1 MRKVRIGNDIN
12 VRWEVK
18 TDGKAVSLEGKALKL
33 YVRSAYRK
41 EEITTFTVEGCVVSF
56 TYPASMQRMTGARA
70 VILEDATEGAPR
82 RTVCADQAFT
92 LVAHSCEENDDDVEF
107 EDFMVSLQ
115 SNVLIGK
122 PGLSAYEVWL
132 SEGNTGTL
140 EDWYAFLR
148 KPATDIAADVAE
160 AEAERKAAETARQ
173 EAEEGRITSEQERTT
188 AETARDKA
196 EQARQGDENLRKTAE
211 ENRVSAE
218 TDRND
223 AEQRRTANEKSRET
237 AEQMRKT
244 NEADRIRDEK
254 EREAAETSRKATEK
268 LRDTAENDRDDA
280 EQERRQHEDARA
292 DAEGKRDTAETLRKQ
307 AETGRNNA
315 EQERTTAEQTRKDS
329 EASRVTAEGE
339 RTTAEQTRQENE
351 TARVTAETERGKK
364 ETERI
369 TAETERKSAEQER
382 KSAEQKRKSAEQER
396 KTAETGREDAEAG
409 RVLAETSRQSAEAK
423 REQAAKDNKAAN
435 DAAVA
440 AAFAAAAAA
449 DTATGEANTAAT
461 NADMA
466 TANANAAAN
475 GASKVNA
482 VMGDDHVLTV
492 TDRTGAVKTA
502 DLGDVSDVAR
512 LKRSLGPYSERPDI
526 VLTAKETNVAVS
538 SEGVKVSK
546 PGWAMADFT
555 AELGNEY
562 LFKPGA
568 TDGNVC
574 VFAEYIDKIERR
586 AIEYTY
592 TYDEKGRIATA
603 KATHDGKTHSYTY
616 AYDADAATGESCVIT
631 DDQTGQTVDYLP
643 ATFQTTVGSY
653 QPMTLLNADAELPED
668 GYCRFVSNFQS
679 RSAIKVVVSYKV
691 DVADLTMKVVRDG
704 MTASMC
710 TQLSKIN
717 QKVDE
722 NKALAESLRKK
733 MSLFGDAFAGFAR
746 VSGDGDPKP
755 SDEYIYGNR
764 KLVQEI
770 GKHMKLG
777 TVKREGNE
785 AVLQHECAKGRITL
799 ASNGD
804 AVAVDGTEGDLLIYT
819 DIPLYLMKANEQ
831 LDGFEMSCLGVGVVP
846 CYWQSHTAKK
856 LAPFAMSPFYT
867 VTAKLESDERS
878 CYHCII
884 NDTVQGSFS
893 QPNGLLKDVFRTD
906 GGGFPTYGQSGI
918 MSMTNAQAKNADAN
932 TNYPYMGNYYEF
944 YELWITMMY
953 AECGTLDT
961 TDLYCMG
968 TGCTQQ
974 EVVNESTWNND
985 RIAANSGVKIFS
997 ADGTVVNYGG
1007 LMSQSLKKGADGTD
1021 AYNLDSLVGSA
1032 YYVFTK
1038 NGEAL
1043 TVLDGI
1049 TKGGLQA
1056 KVGNS
1061 GCIFHCDASG
1071 NLVCTDDGS
1080 IDLTTGTGMEAAKRY
1095 YIVRDVPNCQGIADG
1110 VMTAVVNC
1118 YVKMNIADGVYNKTT
1133 DLTGGYIIYK
1143 FSHSLYRGLSIPMDG
1158 MFRQLCG
1165 AYYTV
1170 SNENGEFVNKFY
1182 CAEKC
1187 QDLPPLVEKTCYT
1200 DVANADN
1207 LDITRGLS
1215 YKKSVPGSTS
1225 WVGTADYGTSLFCFT
1240 VFDGSS
1246 HKKEVCYT
1254 WNDSYCIG
1262 QGKGGY
1268 PEEGKFCVKNLS
1280 VGCVSFYG
1288 FASARSGICN
1298 YAANNGSYTAG
1309 AFSVPQLK
1317 LK

>member
-1 MRKVRIGNDIN
+1 MGSVGMHPKGAYDKSMTYSKLQLVTYRNNTYLSKQDGNIGHEPVGEDE
-12 VRWEVK
+12 WW
-18 TDGKAVSLEGKALKL
+18 SLIVDAQT
-33 YVRSAYRK
+33 AY
-41 EEITTFTVEGCVVSF
+41 
-56 TYPASMQRMTGARA
+56 
-70 VILEDATEGAPR
+70 EGATSATAAAKR
-82 RTVCADQAFT
+82 A
-92 LVAHSCEENDDDVEF
+92 ND
-107 EDFMVSLQ
+107 
-115 SNVLIGK
+115 
-122 PGLSAYEVWL
+122 
-132 SEGNTGTL
+132 
-140 EDWYAFLR
+140 
-148 KPATDIAADVAE
+148 AADN
-160 AEAERKAAETARQ
+160 AERINAEVQKAEDL
-173 EAEEGRITSEQERTT
+173 RIVSEQERTT

-218 TDRND
+218 TDRSD
-223 AEQRRTANEKSRET
+223 AEQRRTANENSRET
-237 AEQMRKT
+237 AEQMRKSD
-244 NEADRIRDEK
+244 EADRIRNEK
-254 EREAAETSRKATEK
+254 EREATETSRKAAEK
-268 LRDTAENDRDDA
+268 LRDTAENDRNDA

-307 AETGRNNA
+307 AETGRDNA
-315 EQERTTAEQTRKDS
+315 EQERITAEQTRKDS
-329 EASRVTAEGE
+329 ETSRVAAEKE
-339 RTTAEQTRQENE
+339 RTASEQTRQDNE
-351 TARVTAETERGKK
+351 ATRMSAETERGKK

-369 TAETERKSAEQER
+369 ASETE
-382 KSAEQKRKSAEQER
+382 RKSAEQER
-396 KTAETGREDAEAG
+396 KTAETGRRDAEAG
-409 RVLAETSRQSAEAK
+409 RVSAETSRQSAEAK
-423 REQAAKDNKAAN
+423 REQAAKDNKASN

-440 AAFAAAAAA
+440 AA
-449 DTATGEANTAAT
+449 DTATGKANTAAT
-461 NADMA
+461 NADTA
-466 TANANAAAN
+466 TVKANAAADA
-475 GASKVNA
+475 ASKVNA

-526 VLTAKETNVAVS
+526 ILTAKETDVAVS
-538 SEGVKVSK
+538 AEGVKVAK
-546 PGWAMADFT
+546 TGWAIAEFT

-592 TYDEKGRIATA
+592 TYDETGRIATA
-603 KATHDGKTHSYTY
+603 KATYDGKTHSYTY

-679 RSAIKVVVSYKV
+679 RSAIKVVVSYKF

-785 AVLQHECAKGRITL
+785 AVLQHECAKGRITM

-846 CYWQSHTAKK
+846 CYWQSHTAKE

-867 VTAKLESDERS
+867 VVAKLETDERS

-884 NDTVQGSFS
+884 NDKVQGSFS
-893 QPNGLLKDVFRTD
+893 TPNGLLKDVFWTD
-906 GGGFPTYGQSGI
+906 AGGYFTYKQSGI
-918 MSMTNAQAKNADAN
+918 NAMTYAQAKNADAN

-953 AECGTLDT
+953 AECGTLNT

-968 TGCTQQ
+968 VGCTLL
-974 EVVNESTWNND
+974 ETVNESTWNNG
-985 RIAANSGVKIFS
+985 RIAANSGVKIFG

-1007 LMSQSLKKGADGTD
+1007 LMAQSLRKGSGGTD
-1021 AYNLDSLVGSA
+1021 EYNMTSLIGNKF
-1032 YYVFTK
+1032 YVFTK

-1049 TKGGLQA
+1049 TKAGLQT

-1061 GCIFHCDASG
+1061 GSIFHFDASG

-1080 IDLTTGTGMEAAKRY
+1080 IDLTTGTGMEAVKRY
-1095 YIVRDVPNCQGIADG
+1095 YVVRDVPNCQGIADG

-1170 SNENGEFVNKFY
+1170 SKENGKLVNKFC
-1182 CAEKC
+1182 CAEKW
-1187 QDLPPLVEKTCYT
+1187 QDLPPLVDLTCYT

-1207 LDITRGLS
+1207 LDITRGLR
-1215 YKKSVPGSTS
+1215 YKKSVPGFSS
-1225 WVGTADYGTSLFCFT
+1225 WVGAADYGTSLLCFT
-1240 VFDGSS
+1240 ASGDSS

-1254 WNDSYCIG
+1254 WNKGACWG
-1262 QGKGGY
+1262 QGKDGF
-1268 PEEGKFCVKNLS
+1268 PEEGKFCVKSLV
-1280 VGCVSFYG
+1280 VGCSSNNG
-1288 FASARSGICN
+1288 QASARGADCRNAVSSGTGD
-1298 YAANNGSYTAG
+1298 YAG
-1309 AFSVPQLK
+1309 AFAVPQLK

>member
-1 MRKVRIGNDIN
+1 MEKRYLDMGSVGMHPKGAYDKSVTYSKLQLVTYRNNTYLSKQDGNIGHEPVGEDDWWSLIVDAQTAYDGATSATAAAKRAND
-12 VRWEVK
+12 
-18 TDGKAVSLEGKALKL
+18 
-33 YVRSAYRK
+33 
-41 EEITTFTVEGCVVSF
+41 
-56 TYPASMQRMTGARA
+56 
-70 VILEDATEGAPR
+70 
-82 RTVCADQAFT
+82 
-92 LVAHSCEENDDDVEF
+92 
-107 EDFMVSLQ
+107 
-115 SNVLIGK
+115 
-122 PGLSAYEVWL
+122 
-132 SEGNTGTL
+132 
-140 EDWYAFLR
+140 
-148 KPATDIAADVAE
+148 AADN
-160 AEAERKAAETARQ
+160 AERINAEVQKAEDL
-173 EAEEGRITSEQERTT
+173 RITSEQERTT

-211 ENRVSAE
+211 ENRASAE
-218 TDRND
+218 TGRSD
-223 AEQRRTANEKSRET
+223 AEQRRDANETSRES
-237 AEQMRKT
+237 AEQMRKRD
-244 NEADRIRDEK
+244 EADRIRDEK
-254 EREAAETSRKATEK
+254 EREEAETSRKA
-268 LRDTAENDRDDA
+268 AER
-280 EQERRQHEDARA
+280 
-292 DAEGKRDTAETLRKQ
+292 
-307 AETGRNNA
+307 
-315 EQERTTAEQTRKDS
+315 
-329 EASRVTAEGE
+329 E

-351 TARVTAETERGKK
+351 TTRV
-364 ETERI
+364 
-369 TAETERKSAEQER
+369 SAE
-382 KSAEQKRKSAEQER
+382 AE
-396 KTAETGREDAEAG
+396 
-409 RVLAETSRQSAEAK
+409 RVLAETSRQSAEVK
-423 REQAAKDNKAAN
+423 REQAAKDNKVAN

-440 AAFAAAAAA
+440 AAEAATAAAY
-449 DTATGEANTAAT
+449 TATGEANTAAT
-461 NADMA
+461 NADTA
-466 TANANAAAN
+466 TVKANAAADA
-475 GASKVNA
+475 ASKVNA

-492 TDRTGAVKTA
+492 TDRTGTVKTA

-512 LKRSLGPYSERPDI
+512 MKKSLGPYSERPDI
-526 VLTAKETNVAVS
+526 VLTAKETDEAVS
-538 SEGVKVSK
+538 AEGVKVAK
-546 PGWAMADFT
+546 TGWAMAEFT

-574 VFAEYIDKIERR
+574 VFAEYIDKVERR

-592 TYDEKGRIATA
+592 TYDETGRIATA
-603 KATHDGKTHSYTY
+603 KATYDGKTHSYTY
-616 AYDADAATGESCVIT
+616 AYDADAATGENCVIT

-755 SDEYIYGNR
+755 SDENIYGNR

-785 AVLQHECAKGRITL
+785 AVLQHECAKGRITM

-856 LAPFAMSPFYT
+856 LAPFAMSPFYA
-867 VTAKLESDERS
+867 VQAQLKSDERK

-893 QPNGLLKDVFRTD
+893 QPNGLLKDVFWTD
-906 GGGFPTYGQSGI
+906 GGGYPTFGQSGI
-918 MSMTNAQAKNADAN
+918 DAMTYSQAKNADAN

-953 AECGTLDT
+953 AECGTLNT
-961 TDLYCMG
+961 TDLYCLG
-968 TGCTQQ
+968 TGCTQL
-974 EVVNESTWNND
+974 ETVNEATWNND
-985 RIAANSGVKIFS
+985 RIAANSGVKIFGT
-997 ADGTVVNYGG
+997 DGTVVNYGG
-1007 LMSQSLKKGADGTD
+1007 LMDQSLKKGADGAE
-1021 AYNLDSLVGSA
+1021 AYNMASLVGNV
-1032 YYVFTK
+1032 YYTFTK

-1043 TVLDGI
+1043 AVLDGI
-1049 TKGGLQA
+1049 TKAGLQA

-1061 GCIFHCDASG
+1061 GSIFHFDASG

-1095 YIVRDVPNCQGIADG
+1095 YVVRDVPNCQGIADG

-1170 SNENGEFVNKFY
+1170 SKENGELVNKFY
-1182 CAEKC
+1182 CAEKW
-1187 QDLPPLVEKTCYT
+1187 QDLPPLVDKTCYT

-1215 YKKSVPGSTS
+1215 YKKKVSGRSG
-1225 WVGTADYGTSLFCFT
+1225 WVGTADYGTSLLCLT
-1240 VFDGSS
+1240 ALGGSS
-1246 HKKEVCYT
+1246 HKKEVCYI
-1254 WNDSYCIG
+1254 WNNGNCWG
-1262 QGKGGY
+1262 QGMDGY
-1268 PEEGKFCVKNLS
+1268 PEEGKFCVKSLA
-1280 VGCVSFYG
+1280 VGCDSNDGNTSVRTVFCNV
-1288 FASARSGICN
+1288 AVNGI
-1298 YAANNGSYTAG
+1298 YSYYAG
-1309 AFSVPQLK
+1309 AFAVPQLK

>member
-1 MRKVRIGNDIN
+1 MGTVGMYPKGAYDKN
-12 VRWEVK
+12 V
-18 TDGKAVSLEGKALKL
+18 T
-33 YVRSAYRK
+33 YRK
-41 EEITTFTVEGCVVSF
+41 LQIV
-56 TYPASMQRMTGARA
+56 TYKNNTYCSKQHGNIGHEPVGDDEWWQLIVDAQTAYDGATAATAAAKRA
-70 VILEDATEGAPR
+70 NDS
-82 RTVCADQAFT
+82 ADQAEKIN
-92 LVAHSCEENDDDVEF
+92 A
-107 EDFMVSLQ
+107 
-115 SNVLIGK
+115 
-122 PGLSAYEVWL
+122 EV
-132 SEGNTGTL
+132 
-140 EDWYAFLR
+140 
-148 KPATDIAADVAE
+148 
-160 AEAERKAAETARQ
+160 Q
-173 EAEEGRITSEQERTT
+173 EAEYHRIANEQERTT
-188 AETARDKA
+188 AETARDMA
-196 EQARQGDENLRKTAE
+196 EQARQGAENLRKTAE
-211 ENRVSAE
+211 ENRASAE
-218 TDRND
+218 TGRSD
-223 AEQRRTANEKSRET
+223 AEQRRDANETSREA
-237 AEQMRKT
+237 AERMRKSD
-244 NEADRIRDEK
+244 EADRIRDEK
-254 EREAAETSRKATEK
+254 EREKAETSRKAAEE
-268 LRDTAENDRDDA
+268 LRETAENQRYDA
-280 EQERRQHEDARA
+280 EQ
-292 DAEGKRDTAETLRKQ
+292 
-307 AETGRNNA
+307 GRN
-315 EQERTTAEQTRKDS
+315 TAEQG
-329 EASRVTAEGE
+329 RVSA
-339 RTTAEQTRQENE
+339 E
-351 TARVTAETERGKK
+351 TA
-364 ETERI
+364 
-369 TAETERKSAEQER
+369 
-382 KSAEQKRKSAEQER
+382 
-396 KTAETGREDAEAG
+396 
-409 RVLAETSRQSAEAK
+409 RQSAETK
-423 REQAAKDNKAAN
+423 REQAAKDNKTATN
-435 DAAVA
+435 NAV
-440 AAFAAAAAA
+440 AAAAAA
-449 DTATGEANTAAT
+449 TSAAKTATDKANTSAANADTATGK
-461 NADMA
+461 
-466 TANANAAAN
+466 ANAAADA
-475 GASKVNA
+475 ASKVNA

-512 LKRSLGPYSERPDI
+512 LKRSLGPYSEREDI
-526 VLTAKETNVAVS
+526 VLTASQTGYVISAD
-538 SEGVKVSK
+538 GVKTAKS
-546 PGWAMADFT
+546 GWAMAEFT

-592 TYDEKGRIATA
+592 TYDETGRIATA
-603 KATHDGKTHSYTY
+603 KATYDGKTHSYTY
-616 AYDADAATGESCVIT
+616 AYDADATTGESCVIT

-653 QPMTLLNADAELPED
+653 QPMTLLNADAELPMD

-691 DVADLTMKVVRDG
+691 DAADLTMKVVRDG

-722 NKALAESLRKK
+722 NKALTETLRKK

-785 AVLQHECAKGRITL
+785 AVLQHECAKGRITM

-804 AVAVDGTEGDLLIYT
+804 AMAVDGTEGDLLIYT
-819 DIPLYLMKANEQ
+819 DIPLHLMKANEQ

-846 CYWQSHTAKK
+846 CYWQSHTAKE
-856 LAPFAMSPFYT
+856 LSPFAMSPFYT
-867 VTAKLESDERS
+867 VVAKLKTDERI
-878 CYHCII
+878 CYHCVI

-893 QPNGLLKDVFRTD
+893 RPNGLLKDVFWTD
-906 GGGFPTYGQSGI
+906 AGGYPTYGQSGI
-918 MSMTNAQAKNADAN
+918 KAMTYAQAKNADAN

-974 EVVNESTWNND
+974 EIVNESTWSND
-985 RIAANSGVKIFS
+985 RIAANSGVKIFG

-1007 LMSQSLKKGADGTD
+1007 LMDQSLKKGADGAE
-1021 AYNLDSLVGSA
+1021 AYNTALLVGNN
-1032 YYVFTK
+1032 YYIFTK

-1049 TKGGLQA
+1049 TKAGLQA

-1061 GCIFHCDASG
+1061 GSIFHFDASG

-1080 IDLTTGTGMEAAKRY
+1080 IDLTTGTGMEAVKRY
-1095 YIVRDVPNCQGIADG
+1095 YVVRDVPNCQGIADG

-1118 YVKMNIADGVYNKTT
+1118 YIKMNIADGVYYKTT

-1158 MFRQLCG
+1158 LSRQLCG

-1170 SNENGEFVNKFY
+1170 SKENEELVNKFY
-1182 CAEKC
+1182 CAEKW
-1187 QDLPPLVEKTCYT
+1187 QDLPPLVDETCYT

-1207 LDITRGLS
+1207 LDVTRGLS
-1215 YKKSVPGSTS
+1215 YKKKMPGRSG
-1225 WVGTADYGTSLFCFT
+1225 WVGAADCGTSLFCFT
-1240 VFDGSS
+1240 SFDGSS
-1246 HKKEVCYT
+1246 HKKEVCYS
-1254 WNDSYCIG
+1254 WNSGTCW
-1262 QGKGGY
+1262 GKGKNGF
-1268 PEEGKFCVKNLS
+1268 PEEGKFCVKS
-1280 VGCVSFYG
+1280 FVVGCVVGDSY
-1288 FASARSGICN
+1288 ASVRTCSCSSAVSLDRS
-1298 YAANNGSYTAG
+1298 YYAG
-1309 AFSVPQLK
+1309 AFAVPQLK

>member
-1 MRKVRIGNDIN
+1 METKKIN
-12 VRWEVK
+12 LGRVGLVPK
-18 TDGKAVSLEGKALKL
+18 G
-33 YVRSAYRK
+33 AYSPDVTYGRLHVVTYRN
-41 EEITTFTVEGCVVSF
+41 TTYCSK
-56 TYPASMQRMTGARA
+56 Q
-70 VILEDATEGAPR
+70 
-82 RTVCADQAFT
+82 
-92 LVAHSCEENDDDVEF
+92 
-107 EDFMVSLQ
+107 
-115 SNVLIGK
+115 
-122 PGLSAYEVWL
+122 
-132 SEGNTGTL
+132 EGNTGHEPVG
-140 EDWYAFLR
+140 EDEWWSILVDGQAAYDAAEAAQTAAQT
-148 KPATDIAADVAE
+148 ATTAADNANTEALAAHQSATRANTASDKLNAALDKVTEATNNANGSAE
-160 AEAERKAAETARQ
+160 SARSAAARAQTAAEHGEAMNKLMDTNLAELEKTTTAFN
-173 EAEEGRITSEQERTT
+173 EFNATATAAEKKRTT
-188 AETARDKA
+188 AEMERSEA
-196 EQARQGDENLRKTAE
+196 EQG
-211 ENRVSAE
+211 
-218 TDRND
+218 
-223 AEQRRTANEKSRET
+223 RET
-237 AEQMRKT
+237 AETQRT
-244 NEADRIRDEK
+244 EAENARST
-254 EREAAETSRKATEK
+254 AETTRKDNET
-268 LRDTAENDRDDA
+268 L
-280 EQERRQHEDARA
+280 RA
-292 DAEGKRDTAETLRKQ
+292 DAETRRVAAETMREKAEKGRAEKTSQ
-307 AETGRNNA
+307 AL
-315 EQERTTAEQTRKDS
+315 D
-329 EASRVTAEGE
+329 
-339 RTTAEQTRQENE
+339 
-351 TARVTAETERGKK
+351 
-364 ETERI
+364 
-369 TAETERKSAEQER
+369 
-382 KSAEQKRKSAEQER
+382 
-396 KTAETGREDAEAG
+396 
-409 RVLAETSRQSAEAK
+409 
-423 REQAAKDNKAAN
+423 
-435 DAAVA
+435 
-440 AAFAAAAAA
+440 
-449 DTATGEANTAAT
+449 
-461 NADMA
+461 
-466 TANANAAAN
+466 
-475 GASKVNA
+475 
-482 VMGDDHVLTV
+482 
-492 TDRTGAVKTA
+492 AVKTA
-502 DLGDVSDVAR
+502 TDAALDAAR
-512 LKRSLGPYSERPDI
+512 SAQTAASNAEQSATAANKVNATLAEDGTLTITDREGHEASINIGEGEKVKELVTSMERVKESLGHYTARPAI
-526 VLTAKETNVAVS
+526 VLTPSEQNVAIS
-538 SEGVKVSK
+538 ADGVKVAK
-546 PGWAMADFT
+546 TGWAIAEFT

-592 TYDEKGRIATA
+592 TYDETGRIATA
-603 KATHDGKTHSYTY
+603 KATYEGKTHSYTY

-691 DVADLTMKVVRDG
+691 DLADLTMKVVRDG

-722 NKALAESLRKK
+722 NKVLAESLRKK
-733 MSLFGDAFAGFAR
+733 ISLFGDAFAGFAR

-785 AVLQHECAKGRITL
+785 AVLQHECAKGRITM

-831 LDGFEMSCLGVGVVP
+831 LDGSEMSCLGVGVVP

-867 VTAKLESDERS
+867 VVAKLESDERS
-878 CYHCII
+878 CSHCII
-884 NDTVQGSFS
+884 NDTVKGTYIV
-893 QPNGLLKDVFRTD
+893 PNGMLKDVFYTD
-906 GGGFPTYGQSGI
+906 GGGYPTYAQSGI
-918 MSMTNAQAKNADAN
+918 MSMKYSQAKNADAN

-953 AECGTLDT
+953 AECSTLDT

-968 TGCTQQ
+968 VGCTQQ

-985 RIAANSGVKIFS
+985 RIAANSGVKIFG

-1007 LMSQSLKKGADGTD
+1007 LMDSSLKKGADGTGD
-1021 AYNLDSLVGSA
+1021 YNIAPLVGQA
-1032 YYVFTK
+1032 YYTFTK

-1061 GCIFHCDASG
+1061 GSIFHFDASG

-1118 YVKMNIADGVYNKTT
+1118 YMKMNIADGVYNKTT

-1158 MFRQLCG
+1158 MLLQLCG

-1170 SNENGEFVNKFY
+1170 SKENGKLVNKFY
-1182 CAEKC
+1182 CAEKW
-1187 QDLPPLVEKTCYT
+1187 QDLPPLVDNTCYT

-1215 YKKSVPGSTS
+1215 YKKNVPGSS
-1225 WVGTADYGTSLFCFT
+1225 GWAGMADYGTSLFCFT
-1240 VFDGSS
+1240 AFDGSR
-1246 HKKEVCYT
+1246 HKKEVCYIT
-1254 WNDSYCIG
+1254 NSGYCWG
-1262 QGKGGY
+1262 QGENGL
-1268 PEEGKFCVKNLS
+1268 PEEGKFCVKGFV
-1280 VGCVSFYG
+1280 VGCYASLST
-1288 FASARSGICN
+1288 ASARSVYGY
-1298 YAANNGSYTAG
+1298 YAISHEHKYYAG

-1317 LK
+1317 FK

>member
-1 MRKVRIGNDIN
+1 MEKRYFNMGTVGMYPKGAYDKN
-12 VRWEVK
+12 V
-18 TDGKAVSLEGKALKL
+18 T
-33 YVRSAYRK
+33 YRK
-41 EEITTFTVEGCVVSF
+41 LQIV
-56 TYPASMQRMTGARA
+56 TYKNNTYCSKQHGNIGHEPVGDDEWWQLIVDAQTAYDGATSATAAAKRA
-70 VILEDATEGAPR
+70 NDSAAQAEKINAEVQKAED
-82 RTVCADQAFT
+82 
-92 LVAHSCEENDDDVEF
+92 
-107 EDFMVSLQ
+107 
-115 SNVLIGK
+115 
-122 PGLSAYEVWL
+122 
-132 SEGNTGTL
+132 
-140 EDWYAFLR
+140 LR
-148 KPATDIAADVAE
+148 IA
-160 AEAERKAAETARQ
+160 
-173 EAEEGRITSEQERTT
+173 SEQERTT

-211 ENRVSAE
+211 ENRASAE
-218 TDRND
+218 TGRSD
-223 AEQRRTANEKSRET
+223 AEQRRNANETSREA
-237 AEQMRKT
+237 AEQMRKSD
-244 NEADRIRDEK
+244 EADRIRDEK
-254 EREAAETSRKATEK
+254 EREKAETNRKAAEE
-268 LRDTAENDRDDA
+268 LRDTAENQRYDA

-307 AETGRNNA
+307 A
-315 EQERTTAEQTRKDS
+315 
-329 EASRVTAEGE
+329 
-339 RTTAEQTRQENE
+339 
-351 TARVTAETERGKK
+351 
-364 ETERI
+364 
-369 TAETERKSAEQER
+369 
-382 KSAEQKRKSAEQER
+382 
-396 KTAETGREDAEAG
+396 
-409 RVLAETSRQSAEAK
+409 
-423 REQAAKDNKAAN
+423 AKDNKTAT
-435 DAAVA
+435 DKAVA
-440 AAFAAAAAA
+440 AADAATSAAKTATDKANTATANA
-449 DTATGEANTAAT
+449 DTATGK
-461 NADMA
+461 
-466 TANANAAAN
+466 ANAAADA
-475 GASKVNA
+475 ASKVNA

-512 LKRSLGPYSERPDI
+512 LKRSLGPYSERADI
-526 VLTAKETNVAVS
+526 VLTASQTGYVISAD
-538 SEGVKVSK
+538 GVKTAKS
-546 PGWAMADFT
+546 GWAMAEFT

-562 LFKPGA
+562 LFKPGS

-592 TYDEKGRIATA
+592 TYDETGRIATA
-603 KATHDGKTHSYTY
+603 KATYDGKTHSYTY
-616 AYDADAATGESCVIT
+616 AYDADATTGESCVIT

-722 NKALAESLRKK
+722 NKALTETLRKK

-785 AVLQHECAKGRITL
+785 AVLQHECAKGRITM

-846 CYWQSHTAKK
+846 CYWQNHTAKR
-856 LAPFAMSPFYT
+856 LSPFAMSPFYT
-867 VTAKLESDERS
+867 VAAKLESDERS

-893 QPNGLLKDVFRTD
+893 KPNGLLKDVFWTD
-906 GGGFPTYGQSGI
+906 AGGYPTYGQSGI
-918 MSMTNAQAKNADAN
+918 ASMTHAQAKNADAN

-974 EVVNESTWNND
+974 ETVNESTWNND
-985 RIAANSGVKIFS
+985 RIAANSGMKIFG
-997 ADGTVVNYGG
+997 ADGTVVIYGG
-1007 LMSQSLKKGADGTD
+1007 LMDRSLKKGADGAE
-1021 AYNLDSLVGSA
+1021 AYNMASLIGNV
-1032 YYVFTK
+1032 YYTFTK

-1049 TKGGLQA
+1049 TKAGLQA

-1061 GCIFHCDASG
+1061 GSIFHFDESG

-1080 IDLTTGTGMEAAKRY
+1080 IDLTTGTGMEAVKRY
-1095 YIVRDVPNCQGIADG
+1095 YVVRDVPNCQGIADG

-1143 FSHSLYRGLSIPMDG
+1143 FSHSLYRGLSLPMDG

-1170 SNENGEFVNKFY
+1170 SKENGELVNKFY
-1182 CAEKC
+1182 CAEKW
-1187 QDLPPLVEKTCYT
+1187 QDLPPLVDKTCYT

-1215 YKKSVPGSTS
+1215 YKKSVPGSS
-1225 WVGTADYGTSLFCFT
+1225 NWVGAADYGTSLFCFT
-1240 VFDGSS
+1240 AFGGSS

-1254 WNDSYCIG
+1254 WNDSLCIG
-1262 QGKGGY
+1262 QGENSS

-1280 VGCVSFYG
+1280 SGCVAFYG
-1288 FASARSGICN
+1288 FVSVRSGICN
-1298 YAANNGSYTAG
+1298 YAANNGSYSAG
-1309 AFSVPQLK
+1309 AFAVPQLK
-1317 LK
+1317 FK

>member
-1 MRKVRIGNDIN
+1 MEKRYLDMGSVGMHPKGAYDKSVTYSKLQLVTYRNNTYLSKQDGNIGHEPVGEDEWWSLIVDAQTAYDGATSATAAAKRAND
-12 VRWEVK
+12 
-18 TDGKAVSLEGKALKL
+18 
-33 YVRSAYRK
+33 
-41 EEITTFTVEGCVVSF
+41 
-56 TYPASMQRMTGARA
+56 
-70 VILEDATEGAPR
+70 
-82 RTVCADQAFT
+82 
-92 LVAHSCEENDDDVEF
+92 
-107 EDFMVSLQ
+107 
-115 SNVLIGK
+115 
-122 PGLSAYEVWL
+122 
-132 SEGNTGTL
+132 
-140 EDWYAFLR
+140 
-148 KPATDIAADVAE
+148 AADN
-160 AEAERKAAETARQ
+160 AERINAEVQKAEDL
-173 EAEEGRITSEQERTT
+173 RITSEQERTT

-196 EQARQGDENLRKTAE
+196 EQARQDDENLRKTAE
-211 ENRVSAE
+211 ENRASAE
-218 TDRND
+218 TGRSD
-223 AEQRRTANEKSRET
+223 AEQRRTANENSRET

-244 NEADRIRDEK
+244 DEAERIRDEK
-254 EREAAETSRKATEK
+254 EREEAETSRKAAEK
-268 LRDTAENDRDDA
+268 LRDTAENDRNDA

-307 AETGRNNA
+307 AETGRDNA

-329 EASRVTAEGE
+329 EASRVAAEKE
-339 RTTAEQTRQENE
+339 RTASEQTRKENE
-351 TARVTAETERGKK
+351 TARVAAESGRDEK

-369 TAETERKSAEQER
+369 SAETERKSAEQER
-382 KSAEQKRKSAEQER
+382 KTAEQGRNTAEQGRVSAE
-396 KTAETGREDAEAG
+396 TA
-409 RVLAETSRQSAEAK
+409 RQSAETK
-423 REQAAKDNKAAN
+423 REQAAKDNKASN

-440 AAFAAAAAA
+440 AAQAATAAA
-449 DTATGEANTAAT
+449 DTATGKANTAAT
-461 NADMA
+461 NADTA
-466 TANANAAAN
+466 TANANSAADA
-475 GASKVNA
+475 ASKVNA

-526 VLTAKETNVAVS
+526 VLTPSEQNVAIS
-538 SEGVKVSK
+538 AEGVKVAK
-546 PGWAMADFT
+546 TGWVIAEFT

-592 TYDEKGRIATA
+592 TYDETGRIATA
-603 KATHDGKTHSYTY
+603 KATYDGKTHSYTY

-785 AVLQHECAKGRITL
+785 AVLQHECAKGRITM

-846 CYWQSHTAKK
+846 CYWQSHTAKE

-867 VTAKLESDERS
+867 VVAKLESDERS

-884 NDTVQGSFS
+884 NDKVQGSFS
-893 QPNGLLKDVFRTD
+893 TPNGLLKDVFWTD
-906 GGGFPTYGQSGI
+906 AGGCPTSAQSGI
-918 MSMTNAQAKNADAN
+918 RSMTYAQAKNADAN

-944 YELWITMMY
+944 YELWIMMMY

-968 TGCTQQ
+968 VGCTQQ
-974 EVVNESTWNND
+974 ETVNESTWNND
-985 RIAANSGVKIFS
+985 RIAANSGVKIFT
-997 ADGTVVNYGG
+997 ANGTVVNYGG
-1007 LMSQSLKKGADGTD
+1007 LMDQSLKKGADGTD
-1021 AYNLDSLVGSA
+1021 VYNLDSLIGNMLYTFA
-1032 YYVFTK
+1032 K

-1056 KVGNS
+1056 KVGSS
-1061 GCIFHCDASG
+1061 GSIFHFDASG

-1080 IDLTTGTGMEAAKRY
+1080 IDITTGTGMEAVKKY
-1095 YIVRDVPNCQGIADG
+1095 YVVRNVPNCQGIADG

-1143 FSHSLYRGLSIPMDG
+1143 FSYSLYRGLSIPMEG

-1170 SNENGEFVNKFY
+1170 SKENGELVNKFY
-1182 CAEKC
+1182 CAEKW
-1187 QDLPPLVEKTCYT
+1187 QDLPPLVDTTCYT

-1215 YKKSVPGSTS
+1215 YKKSIPGVSN
-1225 WVGTADYGTSLFCFT
+1225 WIQTADYGTSFFCFT
-1240 VFDGSS
+1240 ASRGSS
-1246 HKKEVCYT
+1246 HKAEVCYT
-1254 WNDSYCIG
+1254 WNNGTCWG
-1262 QGKGGY
+1262 QGKDGY
-1268 PEEGKFCVKNLS
+1268 PEEGKFCVKGL
-1280 VGCVSFYG
+1280 VMGCSSFSG
-1288 FASARSGICN
+1288 NASARTALCYTAVSLSDN
-1298 YAANNGSYTAG
+1298 YCAG
-1309 AFSVPQLK
+1309 AFAVPQLK

>member
-1 MRKVRIGNDIN
+1 MEKRYFDMGSVGMHPKGAYDKSVTYSKLQIVTYKNNTYLSKQDGNIGHEPVGEDEWWSLIVDAQTAYDGATSATAAAKRAND
-12 VRWEVK
+12 
-18 TDGKAVSLEGKALKL
+18 
-33 YVRSAYRK
+33 
-41 EEITTFTVEGCVVSF
+41 
-56 TYPASMQRMTGARA
+56 
-70 VILEDATEGAPR
+70 
-82 RTVCADQAFT
+82 
-92 LVAHSCEENDDDVEF
+92 
-107 EDFMVSLQ
+107 
-115 SNVLIGK
+115 
-122 PGLSAYEVWL
+122 
-132 SEGNTGTL
+132 
-140 EDWYAFLR
+140 
-148 KPATDIAADVAE
+148 AADN
-160 AEAERKAAETARQ
+160 AERINAEVQKAEDL
-173 EAEEGRITSEQERTT
+173 RITSEQERTT

-211 ENRVSAE
+211 ENRASAE
-218 TDRND
+218 TSRSD
-223 AEQRRTANEKSRET
+223 AEQRRDENETSRES
-237 AEQMRKT
+237 AEQMRKRD
-244 NEADRIRDEK
+244 EADRIREEN
-254 EREAAETSRKATEK
+254 EREEAETNRKAAED
-268 LRDTAENDRDDA
+268 LRDTAENQRYDA
-280 EQERRQHEDARA
+280 EQERRQHEDARV
-292 DAEGKRDTAETLRKQ
+292 DAEDKRDTAET
-307 AETGRNNA
+307 
-315 EQERTTAEQTRKDS
+315 
-329 EASRVTAEGE
+329 
-339 RTTAEQTRQENE
+339 
-351 TARVTAETERGKK
+351 
-364 ETERI
+364 
-369 TAETERKSAEQER
+369 ERK
-382 KSAEQKRKSAEQER
+382 
-396 KTAETGREDAEAG
+396 
-409 RVLAETSRQSAEAK
+409 
-423 REQAAKDNKAAN
+423 QAAKDNKTAT
-435 DAAVA
+435 DKAVA
-440 AAFAAAAAA
+440 AADAATSAAKTATDKANTATANA
-449 DTATGEANTAAT
+449 DTATGK
-461 NADMA
+461 
-466 TANANAAAN
+466 ANAAAN

-492 TDRTGAVKTA
+492 TDRTGTVKTA

-512 LKRSLGPYSERPDI
+512 MKKSLGPYSERPDI
-526 VLTAKETNVAVS
+526 VLTPSEQNVAVS
-538 SEGVKVSK
+538 AEGVKVTK
-546 PGWAMADFT
+546 TGWAMAEFT

-592 TYDEKGRIATA
+592 TYDEKGRIASA
-603 KATHDGKTHSYTY
+603 KATYDGKTHSYTY
-616 AYDADAATGESCVIT
+616 AYDSDAATGESSVIT

-679 RSAIKVVVSYKV
+679 RRAIKVVVSYKV
-691 DVADLTMKVVRDG
+691 DSADLTMKVVRDG

-785 AVLQHECAKGRITL
+785 AVLQHECAKGRITM

-867 VTAKLESDERS
+867 VVAKLESDERS

-884 NDTVQGSFS
+884 NDTVMGTFS
-893 QPNGLLKDVFRTD
+893 QPNGLLKDVFKTN
-906 GGGFPTYGQSGI
+906 GGGFPTYGHSGI
-918 MSMTNAQAKNADAN
+918 MAMTNAQAKNADAN

-944 YELWITMMY
+944 YELWIAMMY

-974 EVVNESTWNND
+974 ESVGESTWNND

-997 ADGTVVNYGG
+997 ADGTKVYYGG
-1007 LMSQSLKKGADGTD
+1007 LMHKNLKKGADGTD
-1021 AYNLDSLVGSA
+1021 AYNLDSLIGNS

-1061 GCIFHCDASG
+1061 GSIFHFDASG

-1080 IDLTTGTGMEAAKRY
+1080 IDLTTGTGMEAVKKY
-1095 YIVRDVPNCQGIADG
+1095 YVVRNVPNCQGIADG

-1118 YVKMNIADGVYNKTT
+1118 YVKMNIADGVYTETT

-1143 FSHSLYRGLSIPMDG
+1143 FSYSLYRGLSIPMEG
-1158 MFRQLCG
+1158 MYLHLCG

-1170 SNENGEFVNKFY
+1170 SKENGKIVNKFY
-1182 CAEKC
+1182 CAEKW
-1187 QDLPPLVEKTCYT
+1187 QDLPPLVNKTCYT

-1215 YKKSVPGSTS
+1215 YKKNLQGSTG
-1225 WVGTADYGTSLFCFT
+1225 WVGMADYGTSLFCFT
-1240 VFDGSS
+1240 ALGGSS
-1246 HKKEVCYT
+1246 HKKEVCYI
-1254 WNDSYCIG
+1254 WNNGTCWG
-1262 QGKGGY
+1262 QGKDGY
-1268 PEEGKFCVKNLS
+1268 PEEGKFCVKS
-1280 VGCVSFYG
+1280 FTVGGNANSG
-1288 FASARSGICN
+1288 STSARTVYSADAASGWGN
-1298 YAANNGSYTAG
+1298 YAG
-1309 AFSVPQLK
+1309 AFAVPQLK

>member
-1 MRKVRIGNDIN
+1 MATRK
-12 VRWEVK
+12 
-18 TDGKAVSLEGKALKL
+18 L
-33 YVRSAYRK
+33 
-41 EEITTFTVEGCVVSF
+41 IT
-56 TYPASMQRMTGARA
+56 
-70 VILEDATEGAPR
+70 
-82 RTVCADQAFT
+82 
-92 LVAHSCEENDDDVEF
+92 
-107 EDFMVSLQ
+107 
-115 SNVLIGK
+115 
-122 PGLSAYEVWL
+122 
-132 SEGNTGTL
+132 
-140 EDWYAFLR
+140 
-148 KPATDIAADVAE
+148 
-160 AEAERKAAETARQ
+160 
-173 EAEEGRITSEQERTT
+173 
-188 AETARDKA
+188 
-196 EQARQGDENLRKTAE
+196 DENLKRFGINVKNTINSTQDSLNKKIADVGDIA
-211 ENRVSAE
+211 NNA
-218 TDRND
+218 TNKAD
-223 AEQRRTANEKSRET
+223 A
-237 AEQMRKT
+237 
-244 NEADRIRDEK
+244 
-254 EREAAETSRKATEK
+254 AAEKA
-268 LRDTAENDRDDA
+268 N
-280 EQERRQHEDARA
+280 
-292 DAEGKRDTAETLRKQ
+292 
-307 AETGRNNA
+307 
-315 EQERTTAEQTRKDS
+315 
-329 EASRVTAEGE
+329 
-339 RTTAEQTRQENE
+339 
-351 TARVTAETERGKK
+351 
-364 ETERI
+364 
-369 TAETERKSAEQER
+369 
-382 KSAEQKRKSAEQER
+382 
-396 KTAETGREDAEAG
+396 
-409 RVLAETSRQSAEAK
+409 
-423 REQAAKDNKAAN
+423 
-435 DAAVA
+435 
-440 AAFAAAAAA
+440 AAA
-449 DTATGEANTAAT
+449 DKANTAAT
-461 NADMA
+461 EAEGVNVTLNDSVISVTNRKGETKTIQLASLSDVGDVVADVKHMSK
-466 TANANAAAN
+466 TM
-475 GASKVNA
+475 GAY
-482 VMGDDHVLTV
+482 
-492 TDRTGAVKTA
+492 TDRA
-502 DLGDVSDVAR
+502 D
-512 LKRSLGPYSERPDI
+512 I
-526 VLTAKETNVAVS
+526 NLTAVETNKAIS
-538 SEGVKVSK
+538 TDGAKVTKS
-546 PGWAMADFT
+546 GWAIAEFT

-592 TYDEKGRIATA
+592 TYDETGRIATA
-603 KATHDGKTHSYTY
+603 KAVYDGKTHSYTY
-616 AYDADAATGESCVIT
+616 AYDADSATGESCVIT

-785 AVLQHECAKGRITL
+785 AVLQHECAKGRITM

-804 AVAVDGTEGDLLIYT
+804 AMAVDGTEGDLLIYT

-846 CYWQSHTAKK
+846 CYWQSHTAKR

-867 VTAKLESDERS
+867 VTAKLEDDERK

-884 NDTVQGSFS
+884 NDTVQGTFS
-893 QPNGLLKDVFRTD
+893 QPNGLLKDVFMAD

-953 AECGTLDT
+953 AECGTLDAI
-961 TDLYCMG
+961 DLYCMG

-974 EVVNESTWNND
+974 ETVNESTWNND
-985 RIAANSGVKIFS
+985 RIAANSGVKIFG

-1007 LMSQSLKKGADGTD
+1007 LMDRSLKKGPDGTD
-1021 AYNLDSLVGSA
+1021 AYNMVSLVGNTD
-1032 YYVFTK
+1032 YMFTK

-1061 GCIFHCDASG
+1061 GSIFHFDASG

-1080 IDLTTGTGMEAAKRY
+1080 IDLTTGTGMESAKRY

-1158 MFRQLCG
+1158 MSRQLCG

-1170 SNENGEFVNKFY
+1170 SKENGELVNKFY
-1182 CAEKC
+1182 YAEKW
-1187 QDLPPLVEKTCYT
+1187 QDLPPLVDPTDYT

-1215 YKKSVPGSTS
+1215 CKKNVQGSTG
-1225 WVGTADYGTSLFCFT
+1225 WVGMADYGTSLFCFT
-1240 VFDGSS
+1240 AFGGSS

-1254 WNDSYCIG
+1254 WNKGTCWG
-1262 QGKGGY
+1262 QGNDGY
-1268 PEEGKFCVKNLS
+1268 PEEGKFCVKGLV
-1280 VGCVSFYG
+1280 VGCYTIYVS
-1288 FASARSGICN
+1288 ASARTASCHAAVSNIVSN
-1298 YAANNGSYTAG
+1298 YAG

>member
-1 MRKVRIGNDIN
+1 MEKRYLDMGSVGMHPKGAYDKSVTYSKLQLVTYRNNTYLSKQDGNIGHEPVGEDEWWSLIVDAQTAYDGATSATAAAKRAND
-12 VRWEVK
+12 
-18 TDGKAVSLEGKALKL
+18 
-33 YVRSAYRK
+33 
-41 EEITTFTVEGCVVSF
+41 
-56 TYPASMQRMTGARA
+56 
-70 VILEDATEGAPR
+70 
-82 RTVCADQAFT
+82 
-92 LVAHSCEENDDDVEF
+92 
-107 EDFMVSLQ
+107 
-115 SNVLIGK
+115 
-122 PGLSAYEVWL
+122 
-132 SEGNTGTL
+132 
-140 EDWYAFLR
+140 
-148 KPATDIAADVAE
+148 AADN
-160 AEAERKAAETARQ
+160 AERINAEVQKAEDL
-173 EAEEGRITSEQERTT
+173 RITSEQERTT

-196 EQARQGDENLRKTAE
+196 EQARQDDENLRKTAE
-211 ENRVSAE
+211 ENRASAE
-218 TDRND
+218 TGRSD
-223 AEQRRTANEKSRET
+223 AEQRRDANETSREA
-237 AEQMRKT
+237 AEQMRKSD
-244 NEADRIRDEK
+244 EADRIRDEK
-254 EREAAETSRKATEK
+254 EREEAETSRKAAEE
-268 LRDTAENDRDDA
+268 LRETAENQRYDA
-280 EQERRQHEDARA
+280 EQERRQHEDARE
-292 DAEGKRDTAETLRKQ
+292 DSEGKRDTAETLRKQ
-307 AETGRNNA
+307 AETGRDNA
-315 EQERTTAEQTRKDS
+315 EQERKTSEQTRKDS
-329 EASRVTAEGE
+329 EASRVAAEKE
-339 RTTAEQTRQENE
+339 RTASEQTRKENE
-351 TARVTAETERGKK
+351 TARVNAESGRDEK

-369 TAETERKSAEQER
+369 SAETERKSAEQER
-382 KSAEQKRKSAEQER
+382 KTAETARQSAEQ
-396 KTAETGREDAEAG
+396 GRAT
-409 RVLAETSRQSAEAK
+409 AETSRQGAEAK
-423 REQAAKDNKAAN
+423 REQAAKEQKTASDN
-435 DAAVA
+435 AVA
-440 AAFAAAAAA
+440 AADAATAAAKTATDKANTSATNA
-449 DTATGEANTAAT
+449 DTATGKANDAAD
-461 NADMA
+461 A
-466 TANANAAAN
+466 
-475 GASKVNA
+475 ASKVNA

-526 VLTAKETNVAVS
+526 VLTPSEQNVAIS
-538 SEGVKVSK
+538 ADGVKVSK
-546 PGWAMADFT
+546 QGWAMAEFT

-603 KATHDGKTHSYTY
+603 KATYDGKTHSYTY

-691 DVADLTMKVVRDG
+691 DVADLAMKVVRDG

-846 CYWQSHTAKK
+846 CYWQSHTAKE

-867 VTAKLESDERS
+867 VVARLETDERS

-884 NDTVQGSFS
+884 NDTVRGSFS
-893 QPNGLLKDVFRTD
+893 QPNGLLKDVFWTD
-906 GGGFPTYGQSGI
+906 GGGCPTSSQSGI
-918 MSMTNAQAKNADAN
+918 MSMTYAQAKNSDAN

-944 YELWITMMY
+944 YELWIMMMY

-968 TGCTQQ
+968 TGCTLQR
-974 EVVNESTWNND
+974 VVNESTWNND
-985 RIAANSGVKIFS
+985 RIAANSGVKIFT
-997 ADGTVVNYGG
+997 ANGTVVNYGG
-1007 LMSQSLKKGADGTD
+1007 LMDQSLKKGADGAE
-1021 AYNLDSLVGSA
+1021 AYNLASLIGNV
-1032 YYVFTK
+1032 YYTFTK

-1049 TKGGLQA
+1049 TKAGLQA

-1061 GCIFHCDASG
+1061 GSVFHFDASG
-1071 NLVCTDDGS
+1071 SLVCTDDGS
-1080 IDLTTGTGMEAAKRY
+1080 IDLTTGAGMEAAKRY
-1095 YIVRDVPNCQGIADG
+1095 YVVRDVPNCQGIADG

-1165 AYYTV
+1165 SYYTV
-1170 SNENGEFVNKFY
+1170 SKENGELVNKFY
-1182 CAEKC
+1182 CAEKW
-1187 QDLPPLVEKTCYT
+1187 QDLPPLVNTTCYT

-1215 YKKSVPGSTS
+1215 YKKSILGSS
-1225 WVGTADYGTSLFCFT
+1225 GWVRTADYGTSFFCFT
-1240 VFDGSS
+1240 ASDGGS
-1246 HKKEVCYT
+1246 HKAEVCYI
-1254 WNDSYCIG
+1254 WNGGTCWG

-1268 PEEGKFCVKNLS
+1268 PEEGKFCVKGLV
-1280 VGCVSFYG
+1280 VGCSSFSDN
-1288 FASARSGICN
+1288 ASARTALC
-1298 YAANNGSYTAG
+1298 YTAVSLGDNYCSG
-1309 AFSVPQLK
+1309 AFAVPQLK
-1317 LK
+1317 FK

>member
-18 TDGKAVSLEGKALKL
+18 TDGQAVSLEGKALKL

-82 RTVCADQAFT
+82 RTVCADQAFI

-107 EDFMVSLQ
+107 EDFMISLQ

-173 EAEEGRITSEQERTT
+173 
-188 AETARDKA
+188 
-196 EQARQGDENLRKTAE
+196 GDENLRKTAE

-218 TDRND
+218 TGRSD
-223 AEQRRTANEKSRET
+223 AEQRRDANETSRES
-237 AEQMRKT
+237 AEQMRKRD
-244 NEADRIRDEK
+244 EADRIRDEK
-254 EREAAETSRKATEK
+254 EREEAETSRKAAEK
-268 LRDTAENDRDDA
+268 LRDTAENDRNDA

-307 AETGRNNA
+307 AETGRDNA

-329 EASRVTAEGE
+329 EASRVAAEKE
-339 RTTAEQTRQENE
+339 RTASEQTRKENE
-351 TARVTAETERGKK
+351 TARVAAESGRDEK

-369 TAETERKSAEQER
+369 SAETERKSAEQER
-382 KSAEQKRKSAEQER
+382 KTAEQGRNTAEQGRVSAE
-396 KTAETGREDAEAG
+396 TA
-409 RVLAETSRQSAEAK
+409 RQSAETK
-423 REQAAKDNKAAN
+423 REQAAKDNKTATDN
-435 DAAVA
+435 AVA
-440 AAFAAAAAA
+440 AADAATSAAKTATDNANTSAANA
-449 DTATGEANTAAT
+449 DTATGKANTAAD
-461 NADMA
+461 A
-466 TANANAAAN
+466 
-475 GASKVNA
+475 ASKVNA

-492 TDRTGAVKTA
+492 TDRTGTVKTA

-526 VLTAKETNVAVS
+526 VLTPSEQNVAIS
-538 SEGVKVSK
+538 ADGVKVAK
-546 PGWAMADFT
+546 TGWAMAEFT

-592 TYDEKGRIATA
+592 TYDEKGRIASA
-603 KATHDGKTHSYTY
+603 KATYDGATHSYTY

-884 NDTVQGSFS
+884 NDTVRGSFS
-893 QPNGLLKDVFRTD
+893 QPNGLLKDVFWTD
-906 GGGFPTYGQSGI
+906 GGGYPTQGQSGM
-918 MSMTNAQAKNADAN
+918 MSITYAQAKNADAN

-968 TGCTQQ
+968 TGCTKN
-974 EVVNESTWNND
+974 EVVDESTWNND
-985 RIAANSGVKIFS
+985 RIAANSGVKILG
-997 ADGTVVNYGG
+997 ADGTVVDYGG
-1007 LMSQSLKKGADGTD
+1007 LMDQSLKKGAEGTG
-1021 AYNLDSLVGSA
+1021 AYNLASLIGKVF
-1032 YYVFTK
+1032 YVFTK

-1061 GCIFHCDASG
+1061 GSIFHFDASG

-1080 IDLTTGTGMEAAKRY
+1080 IDLTTGTGMESAKRY

-1170 SNENGEFVNKFY
+1170 SKENGELVNKSY
-1182 CAEKC
+1182 CAEKW
-1187 QDLPPLVEKTCYT
+1187 QDLPPLVDQTFYT

-1215 YKKSVPGSTS
+1215 HKKSVPGSS
-1225 WVGTADYGTSLFCFT
+1225 GWVGTADYGTSLFCFT
-1240 VFDGSS
+1240 AFGGSK

-1254 WNDSYCIG
+1254 WNNGNCFG
-1262 QGKGGY
+1262 QGKDGY
-1268 PEEGKFCVKNLS
+1268 PEEGKFCVKGLI
-1280 VGCVSFYG
+1280 VGCFPNADNV
-1288 FASARSGICN
+1288 SARSAMCS
-1298 YAANNGSYTAG
+1298 YAVSQSDSLYAG
-1309 AFSVPQLK
+1309 AFAVPQLK
-1317 LK
+1317 FK

>member
-1 MRKVRIGNDIN
+1 MEKRYLDMGSVGMHPKGAYDKSMTYSKLQLVTYRNNTYLSKQDGNIGHEPVGEDE
-12 VRWEVK
+12 WW
-18 TDGKAVSLEGKALKL
+18 SLIVDAQT
-33 YVRSAYRK
+33 AY
-41 EEITTFTVEGCVVSF
+41 
-56 TYPASMQRMTGARA
+56 
-70 VILEDATEGAPR
+70 EGATSATAAAKR
-82 RTVCADQAFT
+82 A
-92 LVAHSCEENDDDVEF
+92 ND
-107 EDFMVSLQ
+107 
-115 SNVLIGK
+115 
-122 PGLSAYEVWL
+122 
-132 SEGNTGTL
+132 
-140 EDWYAFLR
+140 
-148 KPATDIAADVAE
+148 AADN
-160 AEAERKAAETARQ
+160 AERINAEVQKAEDL
-173 EAEEGRITSEQERTT
+173 RIVSEQERTT

-211 ENRVSAE
+211 ENRASAE
-218 TDRND
+218 TGRSD
-223 AEQRRTANEKSRET
+223 AEQRRDANETSRES
-237 AEQMRKT
+237 AEQMRKSD
-244 NEADRIRDEK
+244 EADRIRDEK
-254 EREAAETSRKATEK
+254 EREATETSRKAAEK
-268 LRDTAENDRDDA
+268 LRDTAENDRNDA

-307 AETGRNNA
+307 AETGRDNA
-315 EQERTTAEQTRKDS
+315 EQERITAEQTRKDS
-329 EASRVTAEGE
+329 ETSRVAAEKE
-339 RTTAEQTRQENE
+339 RTASEQTRQDNE
-351 TARVTAETERGKK
+351 ATRMSAETERGKK

-369 TAETERKSAEQER
+369 ASETE
-382 KSAEQKRKSAEQER
+382 RKSAEQER
-396 KTAETGREDAEAG
+396 KTAETGRRDAEAG
-409 RVLAETSRQSAEAK
+409 RVSAETSRQSAEAK
-423 REQAAKDNKAAN
+423 REQAAKDNKASN

-440 AAFAAAAAA
+440 AA
-449 DTATGEANTAAT
+449 DTATGKANTAAT
-461 NADMA
+461 NADTA
-466 TANANAAAN
+466 TVKANAAADA
-475 GASKVNA
+475 ASKVNA

-526 VLTAKETNVAVS
+526 ILTAKETDVAVS
-538 SEGVKVSK
+538 AEGVKVAK
-546 PGWAMADFT
+546 TGWAIAEFT

-592 TYDEKGRIATA
+592 TYDETGRIATA
-603 KATHDGKTHSYTY
+603 KATYDGKTHSYTY

-679 RSAIKVVVSYKV
+679 RSAIKVVVSYKF

-785 AVLQHECAKGRITL
+785 AVLQHECAKGRITM

-846 CYWQSHTAKK
+846 CYWQSHTAKE

-867 VTAKLESDERS
+867 VVAKLETDERS

-884 NDTVQGSFS
+884 NDKVQGSFS
-893 QPNGLLKDVFRTD
+893 TPNGLLKDVFWTD
-906 GGGFPTYGQSGI
+906 AGGYFTYKQSGI
-918 MSMTNAQAKNADAN
+918 NAMTYAQAKNADAN

-953 AECGTLDT
+953 AECGTLNT

-968 TGCTQQ
+968 VGCTLL
-974 EVVNESTWNND
+974 ETVNESTWNNG
-985 RIAANSGVKIFS
+985 RIAANSGVKIFG

-1007 LMSQSLKKGADGTD
+1007 LMAQSLRKGSGGTD
-1021 AYNLDSLVGSA
+1021 EYNMTSLIGNKF
-1032 YYVFTK
+1032 YVFTK

-1049 TKGGLQA
+1049 TKAGLQT

-1061 GCIFHCDASG
+1061 GSIFHFDASG

-1080 IDLTTGTGMEAAKRY
+1080 IDLTTGTGMEAVKRY
-1095 YIVRDVPNCQGIADG
+1095 YVVRDVPNCQGIADG

-1170 SNENGEFVNKFY
+1170 SKENGKLVNKFC
-1182 CAEKC
+1182 CAEKW
-1187 QDLPPLVEKTCYT
+1187 QDLPPLVDLTCYT

-1207 LDITRGLS
+1207 LDITRGLR
-1215 YKKSVPGSTS
+1215 YKKSVPGFSS
-1225 WVGTADYGTSLFCFT
+1225 WVGAADYGTSLLCFT
-1240 VFDGSS
+1240 ASGDSS

-1254 WNDSYCIG
+1254 WNKGACWG
-1262 QGKGGY
+1262 QGKDGF
-1268 PEEGKFCVKNLS
+1268 PEEGKFCVKSLV
-1280 VGCVSFYG
+1280 VGCSSNNG
-1288 FASARSGICN
+1288 QASARGADCRNAVSSGTGD
-1298 YAANNGSYTAG
+1298 YAG
-1309 AFSVPQLK
+1309 AFAVPQLK

>member
-18 TDGKAVSLEGKALKL
+18 TDGQAVSLEGKALKL

-70 VILEDATEGAPR
+70 VILEDATEGVPR

-132 SEGNTGTL
+132 SEGNIGTL

-173 EAEEGRITSEQERTT
+173 EAEEGRITSEQKRTT
-188 AETARDKA
+188 AETARAKA

-211 ENRVSAE
+211 ENRASAE
-218 TDRND
+218 TGRSY
-223 AEQRRTANEKSRET
+223 AEQRRDFNETSREA
-237 AEQMRKT
+237 AEQMRKS
-244 NEADRIRDEK
+244 NEAYRIRNEK
-254 EREAAETSRKATEK
+254 EREDAETSRKVAEK
-268 LRDTAENDRDDA
+268 LRDMAENDRND
-280 EQERRQHEDARA
+280 
-292 DAEGKRDTAETLRKQ
+292 
-307 AETGRNNA
+307 A
-315 EQERTTAEQTRKDS
+315 EQERTTAEQTRKGS
-329 EASRVTAEGE
+329 EASRVAAEQE
-339 RTTAEQTRQENE
+339 RIASEQTRQENE

-369 TAETERKSAEQER
+369 SSETERKSAEQER

-396 KTAETGREDAEAG
+396 KTAENGREDAESG
-409 RVLAETSRQSAEAK
+409 RVSAETARQSAEAK
-423 REQAAKDNKAAN
+423 REQAAKDNKTATDN
-435 DAAVA
+435 AVA
-440 AAFAAAAAA
+440 AADAATSAAKTATDKANTSAANA
-449 DTATGEANTAAT
+449 DTATGKANDAAD
-461 NADMA
+461 A
-466 TANANAAAN
+466 
-475 GASKVNA
+475 ASKVNA

-512 LKRSLGPYSERPDI
+512 LKRSLGPYSEREDI
-526 VLTAKETNVAVS
+526 VLKASQTGYVISADGVKTAKS
-538 SEGVKVSK
+538 
-546 PGWAMADFT
+546 GWAMAEFT

-592 TYDEKGRIATA
+592 TYDETGRIATA
-603 KATHDGKTHSYTY
+603 KATYDGKTHSYTY
-616 AYDADAATGESCVIT
+616 AYDADSTTGESCVIT

-653 QPMTLLNADAELPED
+653 QPMTLLNADAELPVD

-691 DVADLTMKVVRDG
+691 DAADLTMKVVRDG

-722 NKALAESLRKK
+722 NKALTETLRKK

-785 AVLQHECAKGRITL
+785 AVLQHECAKGRITM

-804 AVAVDGTEGDLLIYT
+804 AMAVDGTEGDLLIYT
-819 DIPLYLMKANEQ
+819 DIPLYLMKANEL

-856 LAPFAMSPFYT
+856 LAPFAMSPFYA
-867 VTAKLESDERS
+867 VVAKLETDERS
-878 CYHCII
+878 CYHCVI
-884 NDTVQGSFS
+884 NDTVQGSFL
-893 QPNGLLKDVFRTD
+893 QPNGLLKDVFWTD
-906 GGGFPTYGQSGI
+906 GRGYPTNSQSGI
-918 MSMTNAQAKNADAN
+918 DSITYAQAKNADAN

-974 EVVNESTWNND
+974 EAVNESTWNND
-985 RIAANSGVKIFS
+985 RIAANSGVKIFG
-997 ADGTVVNYGG
+997 ADGTVVDYGG
-1007 LMSQSLKKGADGTD
+1007 LTNKNLKKNTEATNS
-1021 AYNLDSLVGSA
+1021 YNLDSLVGNLF
-1032 YYVFTK
+1032 VFTK

-1049 TKGGLQA
+1049 TKAGLQA

-1061 GCIFHCDASG
+1061 GSIFHFDASG

-1080 IDLTTGTGMEAAKRY
+1080 IDLTTGTGMEAVKRY
-1095 YIVRDVPNCQGIADG
+1095 YVVRDVPNCQGIADG

-1158 MFRQLCG
+1158 MLRQLCG
-1165 AYYTV
+1165 AYYTA
-1170 SNENGEFVNKFY
+1170 SKENGKYINKFY
-1182 CAEKC
+1182 CAYKW
-1187 QDLPPLVEKTCYT
+1187 QDLPPLVDKTCYT

-1207 LDITRGLS
+1207 LNIIRGLL
-1215 YKKSVPGSTS
+1215 YKKIVPNIND
-1225 WVGTADYGTSLFCFT
+1225 WVRAADYGLSLFCIT
-1240 VFDGSS
+1240 QAGGQS
-1246 HKKEVCYT
+1246 HKNENFYLRSNNLAYGLET
-1254 WNDSYCIG
+1254 T
-1262 QGKGGY
+1262 Y
-1268 PEEGKFCVKNLS
+1268 PEEGKIVVKSLP
-1280 VGCVSFYG
+1280 VGWYTLIER
-1288 FASARSGICN
+1288 ASSRSSYSDTI
-1298 YAANNGSYTAG
+1298 ANKGYSEYAG

>member
-1 MRKVRIGNDIN
+1 MEKRYLDMGSVGMHPKGAYDKSMTYSKLQLVTYRNNTYLSKQDGNIGHEPVGEDE
-12 VRWEVK
+12 WW
-18 TDGKAVSLEGKALKL
+18 SLIVDAQT
-33 YVRSAYRK
+33 AY
-41 EEITTFTVEGCVVSF
+41 
-56 TYPASMQRMTGARA
+56 
-70 VILEDATEGAPR
+70 EGATSATAAAKR
-82 RTVCADQAFT
+82 A
-92 LVAHSCEENDDDVEF
+92 ND
-107 EDFMVSLQ
+107 
-115 SNVLIGK
+115 
-122 PGLSAYEVWL
+122 
-132 SEGNTGTL
+132 
-140 EDWYAFLR
+140 
-148 KPATDIAADVAE
+148 AADN
-160 AEAERKAAETARQ
+160 AERINAEVQKAEDL
-173 EAEEGRITSEQERTT
+173 RIVSEQERTT

-218 TDRND
+218 TDRSD
-223 AEQRRTANEKSRET
+223 AEQRRDANETSRES

-244 NEADRIRDEK
+244 DEADRIRDEK
-254 EREAAETSRKATEK
+254 EREATETSRKAAEK
-268 LRDTAENDRDDA
+268 LRDTAENDRNDA

-307 AETGRNNA
+307 AETGRDNA

-329 EASRVTAEGE
+329 EASRVAAEQE
-339 RTTAEQTRQENE
+339 RTASEQTRQENE

-369 TAETERKSAEQER
+369 ASETE
-382 KSAEQKRKSAEQER
+382 RKSAEQER

-440 AAFAAAAAA
+440 AAQAATAAA
-449 DTATGEANTAAT
+449 DTATGKANTAAA
-461 NADMA
+461 NADTA
-466 TANANAAAN
+466 TVKANAAADA
-475 GASKVNA
+475 ASKVNA

-526 VLTAKETNVAVS
+526 VLTPSEQNVAIS
-538 SEGVKVSK
+538 ADGVKVAK
-546 PGWAMADFT
+546 TGWAIAEFT

-592 TYDEKGRIATA
+592 TYDETGRIATA
-603 KATHDGKTHSYTY
+603 KATYDGKTHSYTY

-631 DDQTGQTVDYLP
+631 DDQTGQAVDYLP

-785 AVLQHECAKGRITL
+785 AVLQHECAKGRITM

-831 LDGFEMSCLGVGVVP
+831 LDGSEMSCLGVGVVP
-846 CYWQSHTAKK
+846 CYWQSHTAKE

-867 VTAKLESDERS
+867 VVAKLESDERS

-884 NDTVQGSFS
+884 NDTVKGTFS
-893 QPNGLLKDVFRTD
+893 QTNGLLKDVFRTD
-906 GGGFPTYGQSGI
+906 GGGFPTHGQSGI

-944 YELWITMMY
+944 YELWIMMMY
-953 AECGTLDT
+953 AECGTLDI

-974 EVVNESTWNND
+974 ESVNESTWNND

-1007 LMSQSLKKGADGTD
+1007 LMNKNLKKGADGTD
-1021 AYNLDSLVGSA
+1021 AYNLDSLIGNPYS
-1032 YYVFTK
+1032 VFTK

-1061 GCIFHCDASG
+1061 GSIFHFDASG

-1080 IDLTTGTGMEAAKRY
+1080 IDLTTGTGMEAVKKY
-1095 YIVRDVPNCQGIADG
+1095 YVVRNVPNCQGIADG

-1118 YVKMNIADGVYNKTT
+1118 YVKMNIADGVYNKTI

-1143 FSHSLYRGLSIPMDG
+1143 FSHSLYRGLSIPMEG
-1158 MFRQLCG
+1158 MYLHLCG

-1170 SNENGEFVNKFY
+1170 SKENGKIVNKFY
-1182 CAEKC
+1182 CAEKW
-1187 QDLPPLVEKTCYT
+1187 QDLPPLVDKTCYT

-1215 YKKSVPGSTS
+1215 YKKNVPGSTG
-1225 WVGTADYGTSLFCFT
+1225 WVGMADYGTSLLCFT
-1240 VFDGSS
+1240 ALGGSS
-1246 HKKEVCYT
+1246 HKKEVCFT
-1254 WNDSYCIG
+1254 WNNGTCWG
-1262 QGKGGY
+1262 QGKDGY
-1268 PEEGKFCVKNLS
+1268 PEEGKFCVKGFT
-1280 VGCVSFYG
+1280 VGGNANSG
-1288 FASARSGICN
+1288 TTSARTVYCADAVSGVG
-1298 YAANNGSYTAG
+1298 YYSG
-1309 AFSVPQLK
+1309 AFAVPQLK

>member
-1 MRKVRIGNDIN
+1 MEKRYLDMGSVGMHPKGAYDKSVTYSKLQLVTYRNNTYLSKQDGNIGHEPVGEDDWWSLIVDAQTAYDGATSATAAAKRAND
-12 VRWEVK
+12 
-18 TDGKAVSLEGKALKL
+18 
-33 YVRSAYRK
+33 
-41 EEITTFTVEGCVVSF
+41 
-56 TYPASMQRMTGARA
+56 
-70 VILEDATEGAPR
+70 
-82 RTVCADQAFT
+82 
-92 LVAHSCEENDDDVEF
+92 
-107 EDFMVSLQ
+107 
-115 SNVLIGK
+115 
-122 PGLSAYEVWL
+122 
-132 SEGNTGTL
+132 
-140 EDWYAFLR
+140 
-148 KPATDIAADVAE
+148 AADN
-160 AEAERKAAETARQ
+160 AERINAEVQKAEDL
-173 EAEEGRITSEQERTT
+173 RIASEQERTT

-211 ENRVSAE
+211 ENRASAE
-218 TDRND
+218 TGRND
-223 AEQRRTANEKSRET
+223 AEQRRTANENSRET
-237 AEQMRKT
+237 AEQMRKSD
-244 NEADRIRDEK
+244 EADRIRDEK
-254 EREAAETSRKATEK
+254 EREEAETSRKA
-268 LRDTAENDRDDA
+268 AER
-280 EQERRQHEDARA
+280 
-292 DAEGKRDTAETLRKQ
+292 
-307 AETGRNNA
+307 
-315 EQERTTAEQTRKDS
+315 
-329 EASRVTAEGE
+329 E

-351 TARVTAETERGKK
+351 TTRVSAETK
-364 ETERI
+364 
-369 TAETERKSAEQER
+369 
-382 KSAEQKRKSAEQER
+382 
-396 KTAETGREDAEAG
+396 
-409 RVLAETSRQSAEAK
+409 RVLAETSRQSAEVK

-440 AAFAAAAAA
+440 AAEAATAAAY
-449 DTATGEANTAAT
+449 TATGKANTAAT

-492 TDRTGAVKTA
+492 TDRTGTVKTA

-526 VLTAKETNVAVS
+526 VLTPSEQNVAIS
-538 SEGVKVSK
+538 ADGVKVEK
-546 PGWAMADFT
+546 TGWAIAEFT

-574 VFAEYIDKIERR
+574 VFAEYIDKVERR

-592 TYDEKGRIATA
+592 TYDEKGRIASA
-603 KATHDGKTHSYTY
+603 KATYDGKTHSYTY

-785 AVLQHECAKGRITL
+785 AVLQHECAKGRITM

-804 AVAVDGTEGDLLIYT
+804 AMAVDGTEGDLLIYT

-846 CYWQSHTAKK
+846 CYWQSHTAKR

-867 VTAKLESDERS
+867 VTAKLEDDERK

-884 NDTVQGSFS
+884 NDTVQGTFS
-893 QPNGLLKDVFRTD
+893 QPNGLLKDVFMAD

-953 AECGTLDT
+953 AECGTLDAI
-961 TDLYCMG
+961 DLYCMG

-974 EVVNESTWNND
+974 ETVNESTWNND
-985 RIAANSGVKIFS
+985 RIAANSGVKIFG

-1007 LMSQSLKKGADGTD
+1007 LMDRSLKKGPDGTD
-1021 AYNLDSLVGSA
+1021 AYNMVSLVGNTD
-1032 YYVFTK
+1032 YMFTK

-1061 GCIFHCDASG
+1061 GSIFHFDASG

-1080 IDLTTGTGMEAAKRY
+1080 IDLTTGTGMESAKRY

-1158 MFRQLCG
+1158 MSRQLCG

-1170 SNENGEFVNKFY
+1170 SKENGELVNKFY
-1182 CAEKC
+1182 YAEKW
-1187 QDLPPLVEKTCYT
+1187 QDLPPLVDPTDYT

-1215 YKKSVPGSTS
+1215 CKKNVQGSTG
-1225 WVGTADYGTSLFCFT
+1225 WVGMADYGTSLFCFT
-1240 VFDGSS
+1240 ALGGSS

-1254 WNDSYCIG
+1254 WNNGTCWG
-1262 QGKGGY
+1262 QGNDGY
-1268 PEEGKFCVKNLS
+1268 PEEGKFCVKGLV
-1280 VGCVSFYG
+1280 VGCYTIYG
-1288 FASARSGICN
+1288 SASARTASCHAAVSNIVSN
-1298 YAANNGSYTAG
+1298 YAG

>member
-1 MRKVRIGNDIN
+1 MGSVGMHPKGAYDKSMTYSKLQLVTYRNNTYLSKQDGNIGHEPVGEDE
-12 VRWEVK
+12 WW
-18 TDGKAVSLEGKALKL
+18 SLIVDAQT
-33 YVRSAYRK
+33 AY
-41 EEITTFTVEGCVVSF
+41 
-56 TYPASMQRMTGARA
+56 
-70 VILEDATEGAPR
+70 EGATSATAAAKR
-82 RTVCADQAFT
+82 A
-92 LVAHSCEENDDDVEF
+92 ND
-107 EDFMVSLQ
+107 
-115 SNVLIGK
+115 
-122 PGLSAYEVWL
+122 
-132 SEGNTGTL
+132 
-140 EDWYAFLR
+140 
-148 KPATDIAADVAE
+148 AADN
-160 AEAERKAAETARQ
+160 AERINAEVQ
-173 EAEEGRITSEQERTT
+173 KVEDLRIVSEQERTT

-218 TDRND
+218 TDRSD
-223 AEQRRTANEKSRET
+223 AEQRRDANETSRES
-237 AEQMRKT
+237 AEQMRKSD
-244 NEADRIRDEK
+244 EADRIRNEK
-254 EREAAETSRKATEK
+254 EREEAETSRKAAEK
-268 LRDTAENDRDDA
+268 LRDTAENDRNDA

-307 AETGRNNA
+307 AETGRDNA

-329 EASRVTAEGE
+329 EASRVAAEQE
-339 RTTAEQTRQENE
+339 RTASEQTRQENE

-369 TAETERKSAEQER
+369 ASETE
-382 KSAEQKRKSAEQER
+382 RKSAEQER

-440 AAFAAAAAA
+440 AAQAATEAANTATGKANTAAANA
-449 DTATGEANTAAT
+449 DTATGKANTAAD
-461 NADMA
+461 A
-466 TANANAAAN
+466 
-475 GASKVNA
+475 ASKVNA

-526 VLTAKETNVAVS
+526 VLTPSEQNVAIS
-538 SEGVKVSK
+538 ADGVKVAK
-546 PGWAMADFT
+546 TGWAIAEFT

-592 TYDEKGRIATA
+592 TYDETGRIATA
-603 KATHDGKTHSYTY
+603 KATYDGKTHSYTY
-616 AYDADAATGESCVIT
+616 AYDATGETTGESCVIT

-785 AVLQHECAKGRITL
+785 AVLQHECAKGRITM

-831 LDGFEMSCLGVGVVP
+831 LDGSEMSCLGVGVVP
-846 CYWQSHTAKK
+846 CYWQSHTAKE

-867 VTAKLESDERS
+867 VVAKLESDERS

-884 NDTVQGSFS
+884 NDTVMGTFS
-893 QPNGLLKDVFRTD
+893 QPNGLLKDVFMTD

-944 YELWITMMY
+944 YELWIMMMY

-968 TGCTQQ
+968 TGCTLQ
-974 EVVNESTWNND
+974 ESVNESTWNND

-1007 LMSQSLKKGADGTD
+1007 LMHKNLKKGADGTY
-1021 AYNLDSLVGSA
+1021 AYNLDSLVGNPYA
-1032 YYVFTK
+1032 VFTK

-1061 GCIFHCDASG
+1061 GSIFHFDASG

-1080 IDLTTGTGMEAAKRY
+1080 IDLTTGTGMEAVKKY
-1095 YIVRDVPNCQGIADG
+1095 YVVRNVPNCQGIADG

-1143 FSHSLYRGLSIPMDG
+1143 FSHSLYRGLSMPMEG
-1158 MFRQLCG
+1158 MYLHLCG

-1170 SNENGEFVNKFY
+1170 SKENEKIVNKFY
-1182 CAEKC
+1182 CAEKW
-1187 QDLPPLVEKTCYT
+1187 QDLPPLVDKTCYT

-1215 YKKSVPGSTS
+1215 YKKNVPGRTG
-1225 WVGTADYGTSLFCFT
+1225 WVGMADYGTSLLCFT
-1240 VFDGSS
+1240 AFGGSS
-1246 HKKEVCYT
+1246 HKQEVCFT
-1254 WNDSYCIG
+1254 WNNGTCWG
-1262 QGKGGY
+1262 QGKDGY
-1268 PEEGKFCVKNLS
+1268 PEEGMFCVKDFTVGGKADS
-1280 VGCVSFYG
+1280 VST
-1288 FASARSGICN
+1288 SARAVYC
-1298 YAANNGSYTAG
+1298 AD
-1309 AFSVPQLK
+1309 AFSGGGHYSGTFAVPQLK

>member
-1 MRKVRIGNDIN
+1 MEKRYYNMGTVGMYPKGAYDKN
-12 VRWEVK
+12 V
-18 TDGKAVSLEGKALKL
+18 T
-33 YVRSAYRK
+33 YRK
-41 EEITTFTVEGCVVSF
+41 LQIV
-56 TYPASMQRMTGARA
+56 TYKNNTYCSKQHGNIGHEPVGDDEWWQLIVDAQTAYDGATSATAAAKRA
-70 VILEDATEGAPR
+70 NDSAE
-82 RTVCADQAFT
+82 QAEKIN
-92 LVAHSCEENDDDVEF
+92 A
-107 EDFMVSLQ
+107 
-115 SNVLIGK
+115 
-122 PGLSAYEVWL
+122 EV
-132 SEGNTGTL
+132 
-140 EDWYAFLR
+140 
-148 KPATDIAADVAE
+148 
-160 AEAERKAAETARQ
+160 Q
-173 EAEEGRITSEQERTT
+173 EAEYHRIANEQERTT
-188 AETARDKA
+188 AETARDMA

-211 ENRVSAE
+211 ENRASAE
-218 TDRND
+218 TGRSD
-223 AEQRRTANEKSRET
+223 AEQRRDANETSREA
-237 AEQMRKT
+237 AERMRKSD
-244 NEADRIRDEK
+244 EADRIRDEK
-254 EREAAETSRKATEK
+254 EREKAETSRKAAEE
-268 LRDTAENDRDDA
+268 LRETAENQRYDA
-280 EQERRQHEDARA
+280 EQ
-292 DAEGKRDTAETLRKQ
+292 
-307 AETGRNNA
+307 GRN
-315 EQERTTAEQTRKDS
+315 TAEQG
-329 EASRVTAEGE
+329 RVSA
-339 RTTAEQTRQENE
+339 E
-351 TARVTAETERGKK
+351 TA
-364 ETERI
+364 
-369 TAETERKSAEQER
+369 
-382 KSAEQKRKSAEQER
+382 
-396 KTAETGREDAEAG
+396 
-409 RVLAETSRQSAEAK
+409 RQSAETK
-423 REQAAKDNKAAN
+423 REQAANDNKIATDN
-435 DAAVA
+435 AVA
-440 AAFAAAAAA
+440 AADAAISAAKTATDKANTSAANA
-449 DTATGEANTAAT
+449 DTATGK
-461 NADMA
+461 
-466 TANANAAAN
+466 ANAAADA
-475 GASKVNA
+475 ASKVNA

-512 LKRSLGPYSERPDI
+512 LKRSLGPYSEREDI
-526 VLTAKETNVAVS
+526 VLKASQTGYVISADGVKTAKS
-538 SEGVKVSK
+538 
-546 PGWAMADFT
+546 GWAMAEFT

-592 TYDEKGRIATA
+592 TYDETGRIATA
-603 KATHDGKTHSYTY
+603 KATYDGKTHSYTY
-616 AYDADAATGESCVIT
+616 AYDADSATTGENCVIT

-653 QPMTLLNADAELPED
+653 QPMTLLNADAELPVD

-691 DVADLTMKVVRDG
+691 DAADLTMKVVRDG

-722 NKALAESLRKK
+722 NKALTETLRKK

-785 AVLQHECAKGRITL
+785 AVLQHECAKGRITM

-846 CYWQSHTAKK
+846 CYWQNHTAKK
-856 LAPFAMSPFYT
+856 LAPFAMSPFYA
-867 VTAKLESDERS
+867 VMAQLKSDERS

-884 NDTVQGSFS
+884 NDKVQGSFS
-893 QPNGLLKDVFRTD
+893 TPNGLLKDVFWTD
-906 GGGFPTYGQSGI
+906 AGGYFTYKQSGI
-918 MSMTNAQAKNADAN
+918 DSITYAQAKNADAN

-968 TGCTQQ
+968 VGCTLQ
-974 EVVNESTWNND
+974 EAVNESTWNNG
-985 RIAANSGVKIFS
+985 RIAANSGVKIFG

-1007 LMSQSLKKGADGTD
+1007 LMDQSLRKGAGGKDE
-1021 AYNLDSLVGSA
+1021 YNMTSLIGNK

-1049 TKGGLQA
+1049 TKAGLQT

-1061 GCIFHCDASG
+1061 GSIFHFDASG

-1080 IDLTTGTGMEAAKRY
+1080 IDLTTGTGMEAVKRY
-1095 YIVRDVPNCQGIADG
+1095 YVVRDVPNCQGIADG

-1170 SNENGEFVNKFY
+1170 SKENGKLVNKFC
-1182 CAEKC
+1182 CAEKW
-1187 QDLPPLVEKTCYT
+1187 QDLPPLVDKTCYT
-1200 DVANADN
+1200 DAANADN
-1207 LDITRGLS
+1207 LDITRGLR
-1215 YKKSVPGSTS
+1215 YKKSVPGFSN
-1225 WVGTADYGTSLFCFT
+1225 WVGAADYGTSLLCFT
-1240 VFDGSS
+1240 AFDNSS

-1254 WNDSYCIG
+1254 WNNGTCWG
-1262 QGKGGY
+1262 QGKDGY
-1268 PEEGKFCVKNLS
+1268 PEEGKFCVKSLV
-1280 VGCVSFYG
+1280 VGCSSNNG
-1288 FASARSGICN
+1288 QASARGADCRNAVS
-1298 YAANNGSYTAG
+1298 NGTGDYAG
-1309 AFSVPQLK
+1309 AFAVPQLK
-1317 LK
+1317 FK

>member
-1 MRKVRIGNDIN
+1 MSTRKIITADNLKRYGTHIKAAISSGDEAVTKALTTKIENTGDVASGAKRRAEEAFENAKGRIPKGGL
-12 VRWEVK
+12 K
-18 TDGKAVSLEGKALKL
+18 TVCSKNLEG
-33 YVRSAYRK
+33 
-41 EEITTFTVEGCVVSF
+41 
-56 TYPASMQRMTGARA
+56 TGD
-70 VILEDATEGAPR
+70 L
-82 RTVCADQAFT
+82 
-92 LVAHSCEENDDDVEF
+92 
-107 EDFMVSLQ
+107 
-115 SNVLIGK
+115 
-122 PGLSAYEVWL
+122 GL
-132 SEGNTGTL
+132 
-140 EDWYAFLR
+140 
-148 KPATDIAADVAE
+148 
-160 AEAERKAAETARQ
+160 
-173 EAEEGRITSEQERTT
+173 
-188 AETARDKA
+188 
-196 EQARQGDENLRKTAE
+196 
-211 ENRVSAE
+211 
-218 TDRND
+218 
-223 AEQRRTANEKSRET
+223 
-237 AEQMRKT
+237 
-244 NEADRIRDEK
+244 
-254 EREAAETSRKATEK
+254 
-268 LRDTAENDRDDA
+268 
-280 EQERRQHEDARA
+280 
-292 DAEGKRDTAETLRKQ
+292 
-307 AETGRNNA
+307 
-315 EQERTTAEQTRKDS
+315 
-329 EASRVTAEGE
+329 
-339 RTTAEQTRQENE
+339 
-351 TARVTAETERGKK
+351 
-364 ETERI
+364 
-369 TAETERKSAEQER
+369 
-382 KSAEQKRKSAEQER
+382 
-396 KTAETGREDAEAG
+396 
-409 RVLAETSRQSAEAK
+409 
-423 REQAAKDNKAAN
+423 
-435 DAAVA
+435 
-440 AAFAAAAAA
+440 
-449 DTATGEANTAAT
+449 
-461 NADMA
+461 
-466 TANANAAAN
+466 
-475 GASKVNA
+475 
-482 VMGDDHVLTV
+482 
-492 TDRTGAVKTA
+492 A
-502 DLGDVSDVAR
+502 DLGAAKETDVAR
-512 LKRSLGPYSERPDI
+512 LKRSLGPYTEREDI
-526 VLTAKETNVAVS
+526 VLEASQMGYVISADGVKTAKS
-538 SEGVKVSK
+538 
-546 PGWAMADFT
+546 GWAMAEFT

-586 AIEYTY
+586 AIEYSY
-592 TYDEKGRIATA
+592 TYDETGRIATA
-603 KATHDGKTHSYTY
+603 KATYGGETHSYSYVYQAQEGSTEN
-616 AYDADAATGESCVIT
+616 GSENCIIT
-631 DDQTGQTVDYLP
+631 NDQTGQTVDYLP

-867 VTAKLESDERS
+867 VVAKLESDERS

-884 NDTVQGSFS
+884 NDTVKGTFS
-893 QPNGLLKDVFRTD
+893 QPNGLLKDVFMAD

-918 MSMTNAQAKNADAN
+918 KSMTNAQAKNADAN

-974 EVVNESTWNND
+974 ETVNESTWNND
-985 RIAANSGVKIFS
+985 RIAANSGVKIFG
-997 ADGTVVNYGG
+997 ADGTVVDYSG
-1007 LMSQSLKKGADGTD
+1007 LMDKSLKKGADGTD
-1021 AYNLDSLVGSA
+1021 AYNMDSLIGNV
-1032 YYVFTK
+1032 YYTFTK

-1049 TKGGLQA
+1049 TKAGLQA

-1061 GCIFHCDASG
+1061 DNIFHFDASG
-1071 NLVCTDDGS
+1071 NLICTDDGS
-1080 IDLTTGTGMEAAKRY
+1080 IDLTTGTGMEAVKRY
-1095 YIVRDVPNCQGIADG
+1095 YVVRNVPNCQGIADG
-1110 VMTAVVNC
+1110 VMTAVANC

-1170 SNENGEFVNKFY
+1170 SKENGELVNKFY
-1182 CAEKC
+1182 CAEKW
-1187 QDLPPLVEKTCYT
+1187 QDLPPLVDKTCYT

-1207 LDITRGLS
+1207 LDITRGLTH
-1215 YKKSVPGSTS
+1215 KKAVPGTS
-1225 WVGTADYGTSLFCFT
+1225 NWVGTADYGTSLLCFT
-1240 VFDGSS
+1240 AFGGSS

-1254 WNDSYCIG
+1254 WNNGTCWG
-1262 QGKGGY
+1262 QGKDGY
-1268 PEEGKFCVKNLS
+1268 PEEGKFCVKGLV
-1280 VGCVSFYG
+1280 VGCHAHSG
-1288 FASARSGICN
+1288 SASARTADCDRAVSHDFS
-1298 YAANNGSYTAG
+1298 SYAG
-1309 AFSVPQLK
+1309 ALAVPQLK
-1317 LK
+1317 LKQ

>member
-1 MRKVRIGNDIN
+1 MEKRYYNMGTVGMYPKGAYDKN
-12 VRWEVK
+12 V
-18 TDGKAVSLEGKALKL
+18 T
-33 YVRSAYRK
+33 YRK
-41 EEITTFTVEGCVVSF
+41 LQIV
-56 TYPASMQRMTGARA
+56 TYKNNTYCSKQHGNIGHEPVGDDEWWQLIVDAQTAYDGATSATAAAKRA
-70 VILEDATEGAPR
+70 NDS
-82 RTVCADQAFT
+82 ADQAEKIN
-92 LVAHSCEENDDDVEF
+92 A
-107 EDFMVSLQ
+107 
-115 SNVLIGK
+115 
-122 PGLSAYEVWL
+122 EV
-132 SEGNTGTL
+132 
-140 EDWYAFLR
+140 
-148 KPATDIAADVAE
+148 
-160 AEAERKAAETARQ
+160 Q
-173 EAEEGRITSEQERTT
+173 EAEYHRIANEQERTT
-188 AETARDKA
+188 AETARDMA
-196 EQARQGDENLRKTAE
+196 EQARQGAENLRKTAE
-211 ENRVSAE
+211 ENRASAE
-218 TDRND
+218 TGRSD
-223 AEQRRTANEKSRET
+223 AEQRRDANETSREA
-237 AEQMRKT
+237 AERMRKSD
-244 NEADRIRDEK
+244 EADRIRDEK
-254 EREAAETSRKATEK
+254 EREGAETSRKAAEE
-268 LRDTAENDRDDA
+268 LRETAENQRYDA
-280 EQERRQHEDARA
+280 EQERRQHEDTRE
-292 DAEGKRDTAETLRKQ
+292 DSEGKRDTAETLRKQ
-307 AETGRNNA
+307 AETGRDNA
-315 EQERTTAEQTRKDS
+315 EQERTASEQTRKDS
-329 EASRVTAEGE
+329 EASRVAAEKE
-339 RTTAEQTRQENE
+339 RTASEQTRKENE
-351 TARVTAETERGKK
+351 TARVNAESGRDEK

-369 TAETERKSAEQER
+369 SAETERKSAEQER
-382 KSAEQKRKSAEQER
+382 KTAEQGRNTAEQGRVSAE
-396 KTAETGREDAEAG
+396 TA
-409 RVLAETSRQSAEAK
+409 RQSAETK
-423 REQAAKDNKAAN
+423 REQAAKENKTATDN
-435 DAAVA
+435 AVA
-440 AAFAAAAAA
+440 AADAATSAAKTATDKANTSAANA
-449 DTATGEANTAAT
+449 DTATGKANDAAD
-461 NADMA
+461 A
-466 TANANAAAN
+466 
-475 GASKVNA
+475 ASKVNA

-512 LKRSLGPYSERPDI
+512 LKRSLGPYSEREDI
-526 VLTAKETNVAVS
+526 VLKASQTGYVISADGVKTAKS
-538 SEGVKVSK
+538 
-546 PGWAMADFT
+546 GWAMAEFT

-603 KATHDGKTHSYTY
+603 KATYDGKTHSYTY
-616 AYDADAATGESCVIT
+616 AYDADSTTGESCVIT

-653 QPMTLLNADAELPED
+653 QPMTLLNADAELPMD

-691 DVADLTMKVVRDG
+691 DAADLTMKVVRDG

-722 NKALAESLRKK
+722 NKALTETLRKK

-785 AVLQHECAKGRITL
+785 AVLQHECAKGRITM

-819 DIPLYLMKANEQ
+819 DIPLHLMKANEQ

-846 CYWQSHTAKK
+846 CYWQNHTAKK
-856 LAPFAMSPFYT
+856 LAPFAMSPFYA
-867 VTAKLESDERS
+867 VVAKLETDERR
-878 CYHCII
+878 CYHCVI

-893 QPNGLLKDVFRTD
+893 QPNGLLKDVFWTD
-906 GGGFPTYGQSGI
+906 AGGYPTNGQSGI
-918 MSMTNAQAKNADAN
+918 YSMINAQLKNADVN

-974 EVVNESTWNND
+974 EIVNESTWNND
-985 RIAANSGVKIFS
+985 RMAANSGVKIFG

-1007 LMSQSLKKGADGTD
+1007 LMDKSLRKGAGGNNE
-1021 AYNLDSLVGSA
+1021 YNIASLVGN
-1032 YYVFTK
+1032 VFFTFTK

-1049 TKGGLQA
+1049 TKAGLQA

-1061 GCIFHCDASG
+1061 GSIFHFDANG

-1080 IDLTTGTGMEAAKRY
+1080 IDLTTGAGMEAVKKY
-1095 YIVRDVPNCQGIADG
+1095 YVVRDVPNCQGIADG

-1118 YVKMNIADGVYNKTT
+1118 YVKMNIADGVYNQTT

-1143 FSHSLYRGLSIPMDG
+1143 FSHSLYRGLSIPIDG
-1158 MFRQLCG
+1158 MLRQLCG

-1170 SNENGEFVNKFY
+1170 SKENGVLVNKFY
-1182 CAEKC
+1182 CAEKW
-1187 QDLPPLVEKTCYT
+1187 QDLPPLVTPTCYT
-1200 DVANADN
+1200 DVTNADN
-1207 LDITRGLS
+1207 LDLMRGLS
-1215 YKKSVPGSTS
+1215 YKKTVPGTS
-1225 WVGTADYGTSLFCFT
+1225 DWVKVADYGLSLLYYTAFG
-1240 VFDGSS
+1240 GSS
-1246 HKKEVCYT
+1246 HKTEVCHS
-1254 WNDSYCIG
+1254 WNNGLCWG
-1262 QGKGGY
+1262 QGKDGY
-1268 PEEGKFCVKNLS
+1268 PKEGYFCVKGLA
-1280 VGCVSFYG
+1280 VGCYSYYNTV
-1288 FASARSGICN
+1288 SARSVFCIDAISNVSN
-1298 YAANNGSYTAG
+1298 YYAG
-1309 AFSVPQLK
+1309 AFAVPQLK
-1317 LK
+1317 FK

>member
-1 MRKVRIGNDIN
+1 MEKRYFNMGTVGMYPKGAYDKN
-12 VRWEVK
+12 V
-18 TDGKAVSLEGKALKL
+18 T
-33 YVRSAYRK
+33 YRK
-41 EEITTFTVEGCVVSF
+41 LQIV
-56 TYPASMQRMTGARA
+56 TYKNNTYCSKQHGNIGHEPVGDDEWWQLIVDAQTAYDGATSATAAAKRA
-70 VILEDATEGAPR
+70 NDS
-82 RTVCADQAFT
+82 ADQAEKIN
-92 LVAHSCEENDDDVEF
+92 A
-107 EDFMVSLQ
+107 
-115 SNVLIGK
+115 
-122 PGLSAYEVWL
+122 EV
-132 SEGNTGTL
+132 
-140 EDWYAFLR
+140 
-148 KPATDIAADVAE
+148 
-160 AEAERKAAETARQ
+160 Q
-173 EAEEGRITSEQERTT
+173 EAEYHRIANEQERTT
-188 AETARDKA
+188 AETARDNA

-211 ENRVSAE
+211 ENRASAE
-218 TDRND
+218 TGRSD
-223 AEQRRTANEKSRET
+223 AEQRRNANETSREA
-237 AEQMRKT
+237 AEQMRKSD
-244 NEADRIRDEK
+244 EADRIRDEK
-254 EREAAETSRKATEK
+254 EREEAETSRKAAEE
-268 LRDTAENDRDDA
+268 LRETAENQRYDA
-280 EQERRQHEDARA
+280 EQERRQHEDARE
-292 DAEGKRDTAETLRKQ
+292 DSEGKRDTAETLRKQ
-307 AETGRNNA
+307 AETGRDNA
-315 EQERTTAEQTRKDS
+315 EQERTASEQTRKDS
-329 EASRVTAEGE
+329 EASRVTAEKE
-339 RTTAEQTRQENE
+339 RTASEQTRKENE
-351 TARVTAETERGKK
+351 TARVNAESGRDEK

-369 TAETERKSAEQER
+369 SAETERKSAEQER
-382 KSAEQKRKSAEQER
+382 KTAEQGRDTAEQGRVSAE
-396 KTAETGREDAEAG
+396 TA
-409 RVLAETSRQSAEAK
+409 RQSAETK
-423 REQAAKDNKAAN
+423 REQAAKDNKTATDN
-435 DAAVA
+435 AVA
-440 AAFAAAAAA
+440 AADAATSAAKTATDKANTSAANA
-449 DTATGEANTAAT
+449 DTATEK
-461 NADMA
+461 
-466 TANANAAAN
+466 ANAAADA
-475 GASKVNA
+475 ASKVNA

-512 LKRSLGPYSERPDI
+512 LKRSLGPYSEREDI
-526 VLTAKETNVAVS
+526 VLEASQTGYVISADGVKTAKS
-538 SEGVKVSK
+538 
-546 PGWAMADFT
+546 GWAMAEFT

-592 TYDEKGRIATA
+592 TYDETGRIATA
-603 KATHDGKTHSYTY
+603 KATYDGKTHSYTY
-616 AYDADAATGESCVIT
+616 AYDADAATRESCVIT

-653 QPMTLLNADAELPED
+653 QPMTLLNADAELPVD

-691 DVADLTMKVVRDG
+691 DAADLTMKVVRDG

-722 NKALAESLRKK
+722 NKALTETLRKK

-777 TVKREGNE
+777 TVKRVGNE
-785 AVLQHECAKGRITL
+785 AVLQHECAKGRITM

-846 CYWQSHTAKK
+846 CYWQSHTAKE
-856 LAPFAMSPFYT
+856 LSPFAMSPFYA
-867 VTAKLESDERS
+867 VYAKLESDERS

-893 QPNGLLKDVFRTD
+893 TPNGLLKDVFWTD
-906 GGGFPTYGQSGI
+906 AGGYFTYKQSGI
-918 MSMTNAQAKNADAN
+918 DSITYAQAKNADAN

-953 AECGTLDT
+953 AECGTLNT

-968 TGCTQQ
+968 VGCTLL
-974 EVVNESTWNND
+974 EAVNESTWNND
-985 RIAANSGVKIFS
+985 RIAANSGVKIFG

-1007 LMSQSLKKGADGTD
+1007 LMDQSLRKGADGKD
-1021 AYNLDSLVGSA
+1021 EYNMTSLIGNK

-1049 TKGGLQA
+1049 TKAGLQT

-1061 GCIFHCDASG
+1061 GSIFHFDASG

-1080 IDLTTGTGMEAAKRY
+1080 IDLTTGTGMEAVKRY
-1095 YIVRDVPNCQGIADG
+1095 YVVRDVPHCQGIADG

-1170 SNENGEFVNKFY
+1170 SKENGKLVNKFC
-1182 CAEKC
+1182 CAEKW
-1187 QDLPPLVEKTCYT
+1187 QDLPPLVDLTCYT

-1207 LDITRGLS
+1207 LDITRGLR
-1215 YKKSVPGSTS
+1215 YKKSVPGFLN
-1225 WVGTADYGTSLFCFT
+1225 WVGAADYGTSLLCFT
-1240 VFDGSS
+1240 ASDNSS
-1246 HKKEVCYT
+1246 HNKEVCYS
-1254 WNDSYCIG
+1254 WNNGTCWG
-1262 QGKGGY
+1262 QGKDGF
-1268 PEEGKFCVKNLS
+1268 PEEGKFCVKSL
-1280 VGCVSFYG
+1280 VIGCSSNNG
-1288 FASARSGICN
+1288 QASARSADSR
-1298 YAANNGSYTAG
+1298 YAVSSSTGDYAG

>member
-1 MRKVRIGNDIN
+1 MEKRYLDMGSVGMHPKGAYDKSV
-12 VRWEVK
+12 
-18 TDGKAVSLEGKALKL
+18 TYSKL
-33 YVRSAYRK
+33 QLV
-41 EEITTFTVEGCVVSF
+41 
-56 TYPASMQRMTGARA
+56 TYKNNTY
-70 VILEDATEGAPR
+70 
-82 RTVCADQAFT
+82 
-92 LVAHSCEENDDDVEF
+92 
-107 EDFMVSLQ
+107 
-115 SNVLIGK
+115 
-122 PGLSAYEVWL
+122 LSKQD
-132 SEGNTGTL
+132 GNTGHEPVG
-140 EDWYAFLR
+140 EDEWWSLIVDAQTAYDG
-148 KPATDIAADVAE
+148 ATSATAAAKRANDAADN
-160 AEAERKAAETARQ
+160 AERINAEVQ
-173 EAEEGRITSEQERTT
+173 KSEDLRITSEQERTT

-211 ENRVSAE
+211 ENRASAE
-218 TDRND
+218 TVRSD
-223 AEQRRTANEKSRET
+223 AEQRRDANETSREA
-237 AEQMRKT
+237 AEQMRKSD
-244 NEADRIRDEK
+244 EADRIRDEK
-254 EREAAETSRKATEK
+254 EREEAETNRKAAEE
-268 LRDTAENDRDDA
+268 LREIAENQRYDA
-280 EQERRQHEDARA
+280 EQERRQHEDARV
-292 DAEGKRDTAETLRKQ
+292 DAEDKRDTAETERKQ
-307 AETGRNNA
+307 AETGRSNA

-329 EASRVTAEGE
+329 EVSRVAAEKE
-339 RTTAEQTRQENE
+339 RTASEQMRKENE
-351 TARVTAETERGKK
+351 TARVTAESGRDEK

-369 TAETERKSAEQER
+369 SAETERKSAEQER
-382 KSAEQKRKSAEQER
+382 KTSEQGRNTAEQ
-396 KTAETGREDAEAG
+396 G
-409 RVLAETSRQSAEAK
+409 RVSAETSRESAEAK
-423 REQAAKDNKAAN
+423 REQAAKDNKTAT
-435 DAAVA
+435 DKAVA
-440 AAFAAAAAA
+440 AADAATSAAKTATDKANTATANA
-449 DTATGEANTAAT
+449 DTATGK
-461 NADMA
+461 
-466 TANANAAAN
+466 ANAAADA
-475 GASKVNA
+475 ASKVNA

-512 LKRSLGPYSERPDI
+512 LKRSLGPYSEREDI
-526 VLTAKETNVAVS
+526 VLTASQTGYVISAD
-538 SEGVKVSK
+538 GVKTAKS
-546 PGWAMADFT
+546 GWAMAEFT

-592 TYDEKGRIATA
+592 TYDETGRIATA
-603 KATHDGKTHSYTY
+603 KATYDGKTHSYTY
-616 AYDADAATGESCVIT
+616 AYDADATTGESCVIT

-643 ATFQTTVGSY
+643 ATFLTTVGSY
-653 QPMTLLNADAELPED
+653 QPMTLLNADAELPVD

-722 NKALAESLRKK
+722 NKALTETLRKK

-785 AVLQHECAKGRITL
+785 AVLQHECAKGRITM

-856 LAPFAMSPFYT
+856 FEPFAMSPFYT

-884 NDTVQGSFS
+884 NDAVQGTFS
-893 QPNGLLKDVFRTD
+893 QPNGLLKDVFWTD
-906 GGGFPTYGQSGI
+906 AGGYPTNSQSGI
-918 MSMTNAQAKNADAN
+918 NSMIYAQAKNADAN

-974 EVVNESTWNND
+974 ETVNESTWNND
-985 RIAANSGVKIFS
+985 RIAANSGVKIFG
-997 ADGTVVNYGG
+997 ADGTVVNYDG
-1007 LMSQSLKKGADGTD
+1007 LMDKSLKKGADGTD
-1021 AYNLDSLVGSA
+1021 AYNMASIIGNV
-1032 YYVFTK
+1032 YYTFTK

-1049 TKGGLQA
+1049 TKAGLQA

-1061 GCIFHCDASG
+1061 GSIFHFDASG

-1080 IDLTTGTGMEAAKRY
+1080 IDLTTGTGMEAVKRY
-1095 YIVRDVPNCQGIADG
+1095 YVVRDVPNCQGIADG

-1158 MFRQLCG
+1158 MFRHLCG

-1170 SNENGEFVNKFY
+1170 SKENGEIVNKFY
-1182 CAEKC
+1182 CAEKW
-1187 QDLPPLVEKTCYT
+1187 QDLPPVVDKTCYT

-1215 YKKSVPGSTS
+1215 YKKSISGSSS
-1225 WVGTADYGTSLFCFT
+1225 WVGAADYGTSLFCFT
-1240 VFDGSS
+1240 AFGGSS
-1246 HKKEVCYT
+1246 HKKEVCYI
-1254 WNDSYCIG
+1254 WNNGNCWG
-1262 QGKGGY
+1262 QGKDGY
-1268 PEEGKFCVKNLS
+1268 PEEGKFCVKSLV
-1280 VGCVSFYG
+1280 VGCDSNDGNTSVRTVFCNVAVSGNYSYYAGG
-1288 FASARSGICN
+1288 FA
-1298 YAANNGSYTAG
+1298 
-1309 AFSVPQLK
+1309 VPQLK
-1317 LK
+1317 FK

>member
-92 LVAHSCEENDDDVEF
+92 LVAHSCEESDDDVEF

-122 PGLSAYEVWL
+122 PGLSAYELWL

-173 EAEEGRITSEQERTT
+173 EAEDLRIVSEQERTT

-211 ENRVSAE
+211 ENRASAE
-218 TDRND
+218 TGRSD
-223 AEQRRTANEKSRET
+223 AEQRRDANETSREK
-237 AEQMRKT
+237 AEKMRKSD
-244 NEADRIRDEK
+244 EADRIRNEK
-254 EREAAETSRKATEK
+254 EREDAETSRKATEK
-268 LRDTAENDRDDA
+268 LRDTAENDRNDA
-280 EQERRQHEDARA
+280 EQERRQHENVRA

-329 EASRVTAEGE
+329 EASRVDAEQE
-339 RTTAEQTRQENE
+339 RTASEQTRQKNE
-351 TARVTAETERGKK
+351 TARVTAETERGKN

-369 TAETERKSAEQER
+369 SSETDRKSAEQER

-440 AAFAAAAAA
+440 AAQAATTAA
-449 DTATGEANTAAT
+449 DTATGKANTATT
-461 NADMA
+461 NADTA
-466 TANANAAAN
+466 TAKANAAADA
-475 GASKVNA
+475 ASKVNA

-526 VLTAKETNVAVS
+526 ILTAKETNVAVS
-538 SEGVKVSK
+538 AEGVKVSK
-546 PGWAMADFT
+546 QGWAMAEFT

-592 TYDEKGRIATA
+592 TYDETGRIATA
-603 KATHDGKTHSYTY
+603 KATYDGKTHSYTY
-616 AYDADAATGESCVIT
+616 AYDSDAAAVESCVIT

-831 LDGFEMSCLGVGVVP
+831 LDVFEMSCLGVGVVP

-867 VTAKLESDERS
+867 VTAKLENDERS

-893 QPNGLLKDVFRTD
+893 QPNRLLKDVFWTD
-906 GGGFPTYGQSGI
+906 AGGFPTGAQSGI
-918 MSMTNAQAKNADAN
+918 ASMTNAQAKNADAN

-974 EVVNESTWNND
+974 EIVNESTWNND
-985 RIAANSGVKIFS
+985 RIAANSGVKIFG
-997 ADGTVVNYGG
+997 ADGTVVNYDG
-1007 LMSQSLKKGADGTD
+1007 LMNKSLKKGTDGTEL
-1021 AYNLDSLVGSA
+1021 YNLFSLVGN
-1032 YYVFTK
+1032 YFMFTK

-1061 GCIFHCDASG
+1061 GSIFHFDASG

-1080 IDLTTGTGMEAAKRY
+1080 IDLTTGTGMESAKRY
-1095 YIVRDVPNCQGIADG
+1095 YIVRNVPNCQGIADG

-1118 YVKMNIADGVYNKTT
+1118 YVKMNIADGVYNNTT

-1165 AYYTV
+1165 AYYTT
-1170 SNENGEFVNKFY
+1170 SKENGVFVNKFHY
-1182 CAEKC
+1182 AERW
-1187 QDLPPLVEKTCYT
+1187 QDLPPLLEKTCYT

-1207 LDITRGLS
+1207 LNIIRGLLH
-1215 YKKSVPGSTS
+1215 KKIVSGQSG
-1225 WVGTADYGTSLFCFT
+1225 WVREADYGSSLFFFT
-1240 VFDGSS
+1240 KTNGQS
-1246 HKKEVCYT
+1246 HKNENCFM
-1254 WNDSYCIG
+1254 WNGSAAYG
-1262 QGKGGY
+1262 TANGY
-1268 PEEGKFCVKNLS
+1268 PEEGKFAVKSLS
-1280 VGCVSFYG
+1280 VGCYTQDKM
-1288 FASARSGICN
+1288 ASGRSAFCSSQATKG
-1298 YAANNGSYTAG
+1298 YREYAG